1 MKRFFRY
8 IMIAVIGILACACMF
23 DDSDLKGQ
31 LDDIKDRIEKLQ
43 GRIDAMNG
51 QLTAMSYIT
60 SGNVITSVTQD
71 SDGKYVI
78 TYLDSKNAEKTVVIA
93 TMDQMINVPV
103 LGVELDAQNNLYYWT
118 VTVDGETT
126 YLMNNGEKVPVSGY
140 TPKVSVD
147 AEGYWTVN
155 GERIKDAN
163 GLPIE
168 ANDGESC
175 VFRNVE
181 INENGDLVITQGNG
195 NVITLPVQKV
205 LNLTLSA
212 SINTTVVDIAQPV
225 EIVYELTGS
234 NAEGAMVAVAEAEG
248 VEAVIDRDKKVITVT
263 FPDGFQS
270 GYIIALANDY
280 AEHTVLRPVFF
291 EKAKSDKIEI
301 RTADELVQFAADV
314 NAGTGAQLMKAML
327 MNDIDMKDV
336 AIWTPIGNGKFIG
349 SVSGGNKHV
358 STYEGAAFQ
367 GTFDGQGY
375 SIRNLKLVADLTA
388 DQTAYGLFG
397 ILDGATVKNLTIGA
411 PEGDSSELS
420 FHSANGSDVGVI
432 AGAVMSST
440 IENCVNYA
448 PMYARG
454 TGVDNVRATMGAF
467 GGFVYA
473 DEEKGGSVLKDLVNY
488 GSIKAEGD
496 ANTKNGATS
505 VMAAGIAGIT
515 NGTTTITSARNYV
528 YNCINYGEMTSSVP
542 RTSGIIA
549 AVNQYT
555 TVELCKNYGD
565 QINSNAGTRVG
576 MITATMTFGTMLK
589 DCENHGDAIM
599 TGGTGAQVGG
609 LVCLLNSNTECV
621 ISGGGNYGKIISDV
635 AASPSGY
642 KGTLVAN
649 FSKFEKVENVVA
661 GGSVG
666 TYNGGE
672 YVMETITEDNYLD
685 YIGKYSAAN
694 AEKITN
700 IIFQGEAVQTP
711 GISTAQDLVDFAA
724 AVNSGASIEKWQD
737 AQGAVVLLNDIDMK
751 DVAAW
756 TPIGNGKFI
765 GSVSGGNQH
774 ISTYEGA
781 AFTGV
786 FDGKGY
792 SIKNIKLVA
801 DLTADQTAYGLFG
814 ILDGATVRN
823 LTIGAPEGDSSELS
837 FHSANGSDVGVIAG
851 AVMSSTIENCVNYA
865 PMHARGTG
873 VDNVRATMGAFGGFV
888 YADQEKGGSVLK
900 DLVNYGSIKAEGD
913 ANTKNGATSVM
924 AAGIAGITNGATTIT
939 TARNLVHNCVN
950 YGDMTSSVPRTSGIV
965 SAVNQYTDLELCKN
979 YGDQTN
985 SNTGTRVGMITAIM
999 ADYTSLKDC
1008 ENHGDAI
1015 MTGGSGAQVGG
1026 MVCLLNSAS
1035 ASISGGG
1042 NYGNVIGDIAASQT
1056 GYKGL
1061 LVANFS
1067 KFEKVENV
1075 VAGGGIGTYNG
1086 GNYVMETVTS
1096 DNYMTYI
1103 GKYSSANA
1111 AKITNIIFNGP
1122 AEETPGISTAQ
1133 DLVDFAAAVNS
1144 GASIEKWQAKD
1155 GGVNLLA
1162 NIDLSSVENWVPI
1175 GNAKCVPGAADPKI
1189 EGFAWTGKF
1198 DGNGRKISG
1207 LKMMAAGT
1215 EDGANYGL
1223 FGVLAPGAVVQ
1234 NFIIDS
1240 SCSLEVTSS
1249 AVTAS
1254 GVVAGYV
1261 YDATVR
1267 DVTSYA
1273 SMTFKGTAGDKKF
1286 MSMALVGQVYCE
1298 KEGVV
1303 MDSCH
1308 NYGEIVAENT
1318 KNLQAGAT
1326 AYHIAGLV
1334 GFAHALKDAPVMTT
1348 ISDCSNYGNMTSA
1361 TARTSG
1367 IVAACNRNIQLSNC
1381 INHGDQLNTFPKQ
1394 GGGRLGNI
1402 TCNITAGCS
1411 MTGCIN
1417 YGDLISTTGARSGGI
1432 ASLTNTAVFEN
1443 CANYGEILTDDPN
1456 RGLFWGYNGSVHTWK
1471 NCVAG
1476 GKVGTYN
1483 NGSPVYDSYTEEEK
1497 VKYLGVFKAGVDS
1510 VLENIT
1516 YLVGTTEPGAGEGE
1530 AELSILFIG
1539 NSFTKDAVEHL
1550 PGLLKAAGL
1559 DKIQLTHMYYG
1570 GRLVSEYYAGW
1581 STSSDYKCYE
1591 CGPGATTWTET
1602 TGKTLKQV
1610 AESRSWDIITIQE
1623 HTGNAAAWT
1632 WNSTAQTN
1640 LQGLINSAKATQTGA
1655 MPKFYYIMSQA
1666 YFNMGKIGSGSQP
1679 SITWTDQAGMWDVI
1693 AAFGKNVMANVSFDG
1708 IISTGVMLQNLRTS
1722 PLDNEMNLTRDGY
1735 HMDNG
1740 ISRYGA
1746 ACTVFET
1753 LITPKYGIK
1762 LDNNSYRYAVEN
1774 TSTSA
1779 YCTPVTDANAPV
1791 ALQAARHAIAN
1802 PYEVTDMSDVKED
1815 LPGNSIGDVDYEE
1828 GSKE

>member
-8 IMIAVIGILACACMF
+8 IMIAVVGMLSCACMF
-23 DDSDLKGQ
+23 DDSELNSQ

-43 GRIDAMNG
+43 GRIDAMNS
-51 QLTAMSYIT
+51 QLTAMSHIT
-60 SGNVITSVTQD
+60 SGNVITSVKQD

-78 TYLDSKNAEKTVVIA
+78 TYLDSKNNEKTVVLA
-93 TMDQMINVPV
+93 TIDQMINVPV

-118 VTVDGETT
+118 VTVDGKTAF
-126 YLMNNGEKVPVSGY
+126 LMNEGEKVPVSGY

-155 GERIKDAN
+155 DGRINDAN
-163 GLPIE
+163 GLPIQ

-175 VFRNVE
+175 IFKTIE
-181 INENGDLVITQGNG
+181 KNENGDLVITQGNG
-195 NVITLPVQKV
+195 SVITLPVQKV
-205 LNLTLSA
+205 LNLTLSTL
-212 SINTTVVDIAQPV
+212 INTTVVDIAQPLEV
-225 EIVYELTGS
+225 AYDVTGA

-248 VEAVIDRDKKVITVT
+248 VNAAIDREKKVITVT
-263 FPDGFQS
+263 FPEGFES
-270 GYIIALANDY
+270 GYMIALANDF

-314 NAGTGAQLMKAML
+314 NAGTGAQLMKVIL
-327 MNDIDMKDV
+327 MNDIDMKDITAWAPIGNGVFNGTTSGNTQHSSSYEGAAFQGTFDGQGHSIKNLKMV
-336 AIWTPIGNGKFIG
+336 ADLESEGSVFGLFGILDGATVKNLTMGAPEGDVSELTISAAGTTDVGVVAGACIGSCIENCVSYVPMHMKGNSVDNKRTTMAAFAGFMYTGVEENSVSFLKDLVNYGSIKVEPGANTKNGATSVHGAGIAGLSNRHTESTFINTIQNCANYGEMTSAVPRTSGILAAANQYTVLESCKNYGNQTNSANGTRVGMITCILGTQSHMIDCSNYGDAIMTGESAQVGGLVCLLNDANVEVTGGGNYGKIISDIAAPQTGQKGTLVANFSKFAKVDNVVAGGSVGTYNGGEYVMETITEDNYMDYIGKYSATNAEKITNIIFQAEGVKTPGISTAQDLVDFAAAVNSGASIEQWQDAQGAVVLLNDIDMKDVTAWTPIGNGKFIG

-358 STYEGAAFQ
+358 STYEGAAFT
-367 GTFDGQGY
+367 GVFDGKGY
-375 SIRNLKLVADLTA
+375 SIKNIKLVADLTA

-432 AGAVMSST
+432 AGAVLSST

-448 PMYARG
+448 PMHARG

-488 GSIKAEGD
+488 GSVKAEGG

-528 YNCINYGEMTSSVP
+528 YNCVNHGDITSSVP
-542 RTSGIIA
+542 RTA
-549 AVNQYT
+549 
-555 TVELCKNYGD
+555 
-565 QINSNAGTRVG
+565 
-576 MITATMTFGTMLK
+576 
-589 DCENHGDAIM
+589 
-599 TGGTGAQVGG
+599 
-609 LVCLLNSNTECV
+609 
-621 ISGGGNYGKIISDV
+621 
-635 AASPSGY
+635 
-642 KGTLVAN
+642 
-649 FSKFEKVENVVA
+649 
-661 GGSVG
+661 
-666 TYNGGE
+666 
-672 YVMETITEDNYLD
+672 
-685 YIGKYSAAN
+685 
-694 AEKITN
+694 
-700 IIFQGEAVQTP
+700 
-711 GISTAQDLVDFAA
+711 
-724 AVNSGASIEKWQD
+724 
-737 AQGAVVLLNDIDMK
+737 
-751 DVAAW
+751 
-756 TPIGNGKFI
+756 
-765 GSVSGGNQH
+765 
-774 ISTYEGA
+774 
-781 AFTGV
+781 
-786 FDGKGY
+786 
-792 SIKNIKLVA
+792 
-801 DLTADQTAYGLFG
+801 
-814 ILDGATVRN
+814 
-823 LTIGAPEGDSSELS
+823 
-837 FHSANGSDVGVIAG
+837 
-851 AVMSSTIENCVNYA
+851 
-865 PMHARGTG
+865 
-873 VDNVRATMGAFGGFV
+873 
-888 YADQEKGGSVLK
+888 
-900 DLVNYGSIKAEGD
+900 
-913 ANTKNGATSVM
+913 
-924 AAGIAGITNGATTIT
+924 
-939 TARNLVHNCVN
+939 
-950 YGDMTSSVPRTSGIV
+950 GIV

-999 ADYTSLKDC
+999 ATYTSLKDC

-1026 MVCLLNSAS
+1026 LVCLLNHESC
-1035 ASISGGG
+1035 SITGGG
-1042 NYGNVIGDIAASQT
+1042 NYGNIIGDIAAPQT

-1067 KFEKVENV
+1067 KFSKVDNV

-1096 DNYMTYI
+1096 DNYMTYV
-1103 GKYSSANA
+1103 GRYSTANA
-1111 AKITNIIFNGP
+1111 AKITNITFNGP
-1122 AEETPGISTAQ
+1122 AEEAPGIRTAQ
-1133 DLVDFAAAVNS
+1133 DLLDFASAVNS
-1144 GASIEKWQAKD
+1144 GMLIDRWQDKN

-1162 NIDLSSVENWVPI
+1162 DIDLSSVENWVPI
-1175 GNAKCVPGAADPKI
+1175 GNAVCMPGAADPVI
-1189 EGFAWTGKF
+1189 TGNAWTGVF
-1198 DGNGRKISG
+1198 DGNGRKITG
-1207 LKMMAAGT
+1207 LKMVSAGT

-1234 NFIIDS
+1234 NLIIDS

-1273 SMTFKGTAGDKKF
+1273 RMTFKGAAGDKKF

-1318 KNLQAGAT
+1318 VNLQAGAT

-1348 ISDCSNYGNMTSA
+1348 ISDCSNYGNITSA
-1361 TARTSG
+1361 AARTSG
-1367 IVAACNRNIQLSNC
+1367 IVAACNRNVQLSNC
-1381 INHGDQLNTFPKQ
+1381 VNHGDQFNTFPKQ

-1411 MTGCIN
+1411 MTGCVN
-1417 YGDLISTTGARSGGI
+1417 YGDLVSTTGARSGGI

-1443 CANYGEILTDDPN
+1443 CANYGEIISDDAN
-1456 RGLFWGYNGSVHTWK
+1456 RGLFWGYNGSTATWK
-1471 NCVAG
+1471 NCTAG

-1483 NGSPVYDSYTEEEK
+1483 GGSYVYDSYTEAEK
-1497 VKYLGVFKAGVDS
+1497 AKYLGVQKAGVDN
-1510 VLENIT
+1510 VVENLN
-1516 YLVGTTEPGAGEGE
+1516 YLIGTTNPGAGEGE

-1559 DKIQLTHMYYG
+1559 DKVQLTHMYYG
-1570 GRLVSEYYAGW
+1570 GRLVSQYYAGW

-1632 WNSTAQTN
+1632 WNSTAQSN
-1640 LQGLINSAKATQTGA
+1640 LQGLVNSAKATQTGA

-1666 YFNMGKIGSGSQP
+1666 YFNMGKIGTGSQP
-1679 SITWTDQAGMWDVI
+1679 SMTWTDQAGMWDVI
-1693 AAFGKNVMANVSFDG
+1693 SAFGKKVMENVSFDG

-1722 PLDNEMNLTRDGY
+1722 PLDNDMNLTRDGY

-1762 LDNNSYRYAVEN
+1762 LDGNSYRYAVEN
-1774 TSTSA
+1774 TSSDA
-1779 YCTPVTDANAPV
+1779 YCTPVTDANAPI
-1791 ALQAARHAIAN
+1791 ALKAARYAIEN

>member
-1 MKRFFRY
+1 
-8 IMIAVIGILACACMF
+8 MIAVVGMLSCACMF
-23 DDSDLKGQ
+23 DDSELNSQ

-43 GRIDAMNG
+43 GRIDAMNS
-51 QLTAMSYIT
+51 QLTAMSHIT
-60 SGNVITSVTQD
+60 SGNVITSVKQD

-78 TYLDSKNAEKTVVIA
+78 TYLDSKNNEKTVVLA
-93 TMDQMINVPV
+93 TIDQMINVPV

-118 VTVDGETT
+118 VTVDGKTAF
-126 YLMNNGEKVPVSGY
+126 LMNEGEKVPVSGY

-155 GERIKDAN
+155 DGRINDAN
-163 GLPIE
+163 GLPIQ

-175 VFRNVE
+175 IFKTIE
-181 INENGDLVITQGNG
+181 KNENGDLVITQGNG
-195 NVITLPVQKV
+195 SVITLPVQKV
-205 LNLTLSA
+205 LNLTLSTL
-212 SINTTVVDIAQPV
+212 INTTVVDIAQPLEV
-225 EIVYELTGS
+225 AYDVTGA

-248 VEAVIDRDKKVITVT
+248 VNAAIDREKKVITVT
-263 FPDGFQS
+263 FPEGFES
-270 GYIIALANDY
+270 GYMIALANDF

-314 NAGTGAQLMKAML
+314 NAGTGAQLMKVIL
-327 MNDIDMKDV
+327 MNDIDMKDITAWAPIGNGVFNGTTSGNTQHSSSYEGAAFQGTFDGQGHSIKNLKMV
-336 AIWTPIGNGKFIG
+336 ADLESEGSVFGLFGILDGATVKNLTMGAPEGDVSELTISAAGTTDVGVVAGACIGSCIENCVSYVPMHMKGNSVDNKRTTMAAFAGFMYTGVEENSVSFLKDLVNYGSIKVEPGANTKNGATSVHGAGIAGLSNRHTESTFINTIQNCANYGEMTSAVPRTSGILAAANQYTVLESCKNYGNQTNSANGTRVGMITCILGTQSHMIDCSNYGDAIMTGESAQVGGLVCLLNDANVEVTGGGNYGKIISDIAAPQTGQKGTLVANFSKFAKVDNVVAGGSVGTYNGGEYVMETITEDNYMDYIGKYSATNAEKITNIIFQAEGVKTPGISTAQDLVDFAAAVNSGASIEQWQDAQGAVVLLNDIDMKDVTAWTPIGNGKFIG

-358 STYEGAAFQ
+358 STYEGAAFT
-367 GTFDGQGY
+367 GVFDGKGY
-375 SIRNLKLVADLTA
+375 SIKNIKLVADLTA

-432 AGAVMSST
+432 AGAVLSST

-448 PMYARG
+448 PMHARG

-488 GSIKAEGD
+488 GSVKAEGG

-528 YNCINYGEMTSSVP
+528 YNCVNHGDITSSVP
-542 RTSGIIA
+542 RTA
-549 AVNQYT
+549 
-555 TVELCKNYGD
+555 
-565 QINSNAGTRVG
+565 
-576 MITATMTFGTMLK
+576 
-589 DCENHGDAIM
+589 
-599 TGGTGAQVGG
+599 
-609 LVCLLNSNTECV
+609 
-621 ISGGGNYGKIISDV
+621 
-635 AASPSGY
+635 
-642 KGTLVAN
+642 
-649 FSKFEKVENVVA
+649 
-661 GGSVG
+661 
-666 TYNGGE
+666 
-672 YVMETITEDNYLD
+672 
-685 YIGKYSAAN
+685 
-694 AEKITN
+694 
-700 IIFQGEAVQTP
+700 
-711 GISTAQDLVDFAA
+711 
-724 AVNSGASIEKWQD
+724 
-737 AQGAVVLLNDIDMK
+737 
-751 DVAAW
+751 
-756 TPIGNGKFI
+756 
-765 GSVSGGNQH
+765 
-774 ISTYEGA
+774 
-781 AFTGV
+781 
-786 FDGKGY
+786 
-792 SIKNIKLVA
+792 
-801 DLTADQTAYGLFG
+801 
-814 ILDGATVRN
+814 
-823 LTIGAPEGDSSELS
+823 
-837 FHSANGSDVGVIAG
+837 
-851 AVMSSTIENCVNYA
+851 
-865 PMHARGTG
+865 
-873 VDNVRATMGAFGGFV
+873 
-888 YADQEKGGSVLK
+888 
-900 DLVNYGSIKAEGD
+900 
-913 ANTKNGATSVM
+913 
-924 AAGIAGITNGATTIT
+924 
-939 TARNLVHNCVN
+939 
-950 YGDMTSSVPRTSGIV
+950 GIV

-999 ADYTSLKDC
+999 ATYTSLKDC

-1026 MVCLLNSAS
+1026 LVCLLNHESC
-1035 ASISGGG
+1035 SITGGG
-1042 NYGNVIGDIAASQT
+1042 NYGNIIGDIAAPQT

-1067 KFEKVENV
+1067 KFSKVDNV

-1096 DNYMTYI
+1096 DNYMTYV
-1103 GKYSSANA
+1103 GRYSTANA
-1111 AKITNIIFNGP
+1111 AKITNITFNGP
-1122 AEETPGISTAQ
+1122 AEEAPGIRTAQ
-1133 DLVDFAAAVNS
+1133 DLLDFASAVNS
-1144 GASIEKWQAKD
+1144 GMLIDRWQDKN

-1162 NIDLSSVENWVPI
+1162 DIDLSSVENWVPI
-1175 GNAKCVPGAADPKI
+1175 GNAVCMPGAADPVI
-1189 EGFAWTGKF
+1189 TGNAWTGVF
-1198 DGNGRKISG
+1198 DGNGRKITG
-1207 LKMMAAGT
+1207 LKMVSAGT

-1234 NFIIDS
+1234 NLIIDS

-1273 SMTFKGTAGDKKF
+1273 RMTFKGAAGDKKF

-1318 KNLQAGAT
+1318 VNLQAGAT

-1348 ISDCSNYGNMTSA
+1348 ISDCSNYGNITSA
-1361 TARTSG
+1361 AARTSG
-1367 IVAACNRNIQLSNC
+1367 IVAACNRNVQLSNC
-1381 INHGDQLNTFPKQ
+1381 VNHGDQFNTFPKQ

-1411 MTGCIN
+1411 MTGCVN
-1417 YGDLISTTGARSGGI
+1417 YGDLVSTTGARSGGI

-1443 CANYGEILTDDPN
+1443 CANYGEIISDDAN
-1456 RGLFWGYNGSVHTWK
+1456 RGLFWGYNGSTATWK
-1471 NCVAG
+1471 NCTAG

-1483 NGSPVYDSYTEEEK
+1483 GGSYVYDSYTEAEK
-1497 VKYLGVFKAGVDS
+1497 AKYLGVQKAGVDN
-1510 VLENIT
+1510 VVENLN
-1516 YLVGTTEPGAGEGE
+1516 YLIGTTNPGAGEGE

-1559 DKIQLTHMYYG
+1559 DKVQLTHMYYG
-1570 GRLVSEYYAGW
+1570 GRLVSQYYAGW

-1632 WNSTAQTN
+1632 WNSTAQSN
-1640 LQGLINSAKATQTGA
+1640 LQGLVNSAKATQTGA

-1666 YFNMGKIGSGSQP
+1666 YFNMGKIGTGSQP
-1679 SITWTDQAGMWDVI
+1679 SMTWTDQAGMWDVI
-1693 AAFGKNVMANVSFDG
+1693 SAFGKKVMENVSFDG

-1722 PLDNEMNLTRDGY
+1722 PLDNDMNLTRDGY

-1762 LDNNSYRYAVEN
+1762 LDGNSYRYAVEN
-1774 TSTSA
+1774 TSSDA
-1779 YCTPVTDANAPV
+1779 YCTPVTDANAPI
-1791 ALQAARHAIAN
+1791 ALKAARYAIEN

>member
-888 YADQEKGGSVLK
+888 YADEEKGGSVLK

>member
-1 MKRFFRY
+1 M
-8 IMIAVIGILACACMF
+8 IMVIGMLACACMY
-23 DDSDLKGQ
+23 DDLQLKDQ
-31 LDDIKDRIEKLQ
+31 LGDIKDRIEKLQ
-43 GRIDAMNG
+43 GKIDAMNE

-60 SGNVITSVTQD
+60 SGNVITSVAQD

-78 TYLDSKNAEKTVVIA
+78 TYLDSKNQEKTVVLA

-103 LGVELDAQNNLYYWT
+103 LGVELDTENNLYYWT
-118 VTVDGETT
+118 LTVDGKTSF
-126 YLMNNGEKVPVSGY
+126 LMNNGEKVPVSGY
-140 TPKVSVD
+140 TPVVSVD

-155 GERIKDAN
+155 GERVNDAN
-163 GLPIE
+163 GLPIQ

-175 VFRNVE
+175 VFKSVE
-181 INENGDLVITQGNG
+181 INEDGNLVITQGNG
-195 NVITLPVQKV
+195 TVITLPVQNT

-212 SINTTVVDIAQPV
+212 LINTTVVDLTKPM
-225 EIVYELTGS
+225 EITYDVTGT

-248 VEAVIDRDKKVITVT
+248 LAAVIDREKKIITVT
-263 FPDGFQS
+263 FPEEFKNGHM
-270 GYIIALANDY
+270 IALANDY

-336 AIWTPIGNGKFIG
+336 KTWTPIGNGKFIG
-349 SVSGGNKHV
+349 SVLGGNKHV
-358 STYEGAAFQ
+358 STYEGAAFM
-367 GTFDGQGY
+367 GSFDGQGH
-375 SIRNLKLVADLTA
+375 SIKNIKLVADLTA

-448 PMYARG
+448 PMHARG

-488 GSIKAEGD
+488 GTITAEGD
-496 ANTKNGATS
+496 KNTKNGATS
-505 VMAAGIAGIT
+505 VMTAGIAGIT
-515 NGTTTITSARNYV
+515 NGTTTISTARNNV
-528 YNCINYGEMTSSVP
+528 YNCVNYGDMTSSVP

-555 TVELCKNYGD
+555 IVELCKNYGD

-609 LVCLLNSNTECV
+609 LVCLLNSNDECV

-635 AASPSGY
+635 AAAPSGY

-649 FSKFEKVENVVA
+649 FSKFAKVENVVA
-661 GGSVG
+661 GGGVG

-672 YVMETITEDNYLD
+672 YVMETITEDNYMD

-694 AEKITN
+694 ADKITN
-700 IIFQGEAVQTP
+700 IIFKGEDVKVP
-711 GISTAQDLVDFAA
+711 GIA
-724 AVNSGASIEKWQD
+724 
-737 AQGAVVLLNDIDMK
+737 
-751 DVAAW
+751 
-756 TPIGNGKFI
+756 
-765 GSVSGGNQH
+765 
-774 ISTYEGA
+774 
-781 AFTGV
+781 
-786 FDGKGY
+786 
-792 SIKNIKLVA
+792 
-801 DLTADQTAYGLFG
+801 
-814 ILDGATVRN
+814 
-823 LTIGAPEGDSSELS
+823 
-837 FHSANGSDVGVIAG
+837 
-851 AVMSSTIENCVNYA
+851 
-865 PMHARGTG
+865 
-873 VDNVRATMGAFGGFV
+873 
-888 YADQEKGGSVLK
+888 
-900 DLVNYGSIKAEGD
+900 
-913 ANTKNGATSVM
+913 
-924 AAGIAGITNGATTIT
+924 
-939 TARNLVHNCVN
+939 
-950 YGDMTSSVPRTSGIV
+950 
-965 SAVNQYTDLELCKN
+965 
-979 YGDQTN
+979 
-985 SNTGTRVGMITAIM
+985 
-999 ADYTSLKDC
+999 
-1008 ENHGDAI
+1008 
-1015 MTGGSGAQVGG
+1015 
-1026 MVCLLNSAS
+1026 
-1035 ASISGGG
+1035 
-1042 NYGNVIGDIAASQT
+1042 
-1056 GYKGL
+1056 
-1061 LVANFS
+1061 
-1067 KFEKVENV
+1067 
-1075 VAGGGIGTYNG
+1075 
-1086 GNYVMETVTS
+1086 
-1096 DNYMTYI
+1096 
-1103 GKYSSANA
+1103 
-1111 AKITNIIFNGP
+1111 
-1122 AEETPGISTAQ
+1122 TAQ

-1162 NIDLSSVENWVPI
+1162 NIDMSSIENWVPI
-1175 GNAKCVPGAADPKI
+1175 GNAKCVAGGVDPVI
-1189 EGFAWTGKF
+1189 EGNAWTGKF

-1207 LKMMAAGT
+1207 LKMVAAGT

-1223 FGVLAPGAVVQ
+1223 FGVLAPGALVQ

-1249 AVTAS
+1249 AVTAN
-1254 GVVAGYV
+1254 GVLAGYV

-1273 SMTFKGTAGDKKF
+1273 PMTFKGTAGDKKF

-1303 MDSCH
+1303 MDGCH
-1308 NYGEIVAENT
+1308 NYGEIVAENE

-1334 GFAHALKDAPVMTT
+1334 GFAHALSGAPVMTT

-1367 IVAACNRNIQLSNC
+1367 IVAACNRNVQLSNC
-1381 INHGDQLNTFPKQ
+1381 VNHGDQFNTFPKQ

-1443 CANYGEILTDDPN
+1443 CANYGEILTDDAN

-1559 DKIQLTHMYYG
+1559 DKVQLTHMYYG

-1632 WNSTAQTN
+1632 WNSTAQAN
-1640 LQGLINSAKATQTGA
+1640 LQGMINSAKATQTGA

-1666 YFNMGKIGSGSQP
+1666 YFNMGKIGSGSQS

-1693 AAFGKNVMANVSFDG
+1693 AAFGKNVMDNVSFDG

-1753 LITPKYGIK
+1753 LITPKFNVT
-1762 LDNNSYRYAVEN
+1762 LDGNSYRYAVEN

-1779 YCTPVTDANAPV
+1779 YSTPVTDANAPV
-1791 ALQAARHAIAN
+1791 ALKAARYAIAN

-1815 LPGNSIGDVDYEE
+1815 LPGNSIGDVDFEE

>member
-8 IMIAVIGILACACMF
+8 IMIAVVGILACACMF
-23 DDSDLKGQ
+23 DDSELKGQ

-43 GRIDAMNG
+43 DRIDAMNG

-78 TYLDSKNAEKTVVIA
+78 TYLDSKNAEKTVVLA

-103 LGVELDAQNNLYYWT
+103 LGVQLDAQNNLYYWT
-118 VTVDGETT
+118 VTVDGKTSF
-126 YLMNNGEKVPVSGY
+126 LMNNGEKVPVSGY
-140 TPKVSVD
+140 TPEVSVD

-155 GERIKDAN
+155 GDRIKGAD

-175 VFRNVE
+175 VFKSVE

-195 NVITLPVQKV
+195 SVITLPVQKV

-212 SINTTVVDIAQPV
+212 SINTTVVDVAQPV
-225 EIVYELTGS
+225 EIAYGVTGT
-234 NAEGAMVAVAEAEG
+234 NAEGAIVAVAEAEG
-248 VEAVIDRDKKVITVT
+248 VTAVIDREKKVITVT
-263 FPDGFQS
+263 FPEGFQS
-270 GYIIALANDY
+270 GYIIALANDF

-291 EKAKSDKIEI
+291 DKAKNDKIEI
-301 RTADELVQFAADV
+301 RTAEDLVLFAANV
-314 NAGTGAQLMKAML
+314 NAGTGAQLMKVTLA
-327 MNDIDMKDV
+327 NDIDMKDV
-336 AIWTPIGNGKFIG
+336 ADWTPIGNGVFNGTTSGSTNHASSYEGAAFQGTFDGQGCSIRNLKMVADLKGEGCVFGLFGILDGATVKNLTIGAADGDASELTISASGTADVGVVAGACIGSVIENCISYVPMHMKGNSVDNKRTTIAAFAGFMYTGVEETEVSVLKDLVNYGSVTVEPGANTKNGATSVHGAGIAGLSNRHTESTFINTIRNCVNYGEMTSAVPRTSGILAAANQYTVIESCNNYGNQTNSASGTRVGMITCILGTQSHMRDCSNYGDAIMTGANAQVGGLVCLLNDANVEVTGGGNYGRIISDIAAAPAGYKGTLVANFSKFAKVDNVVAGGGVGTYNGGEYVMETITEDNYMDYIGKYSAANAEKITNIIFKGEDASVPGIATAQDLIDFAAAVNSGASIDKWQDDKGAVVLLNDIDMKNVAAWTPIGNGKFIG

-358 STYEGAAFQ
+358 STYEGAAFT
-367 GTFDGQGY
+367 GVFDGKGY
-375 SIRNLKLVADLTA
+375 SIRNLKLVADLNA

-420 FHSANGSDVGVI
+420 FHSANGSDAGVI

-496 ANTKNGATS
+496 KNTKNGATS

-515 NGTTTITSARNYV
+515 NGTTN
-528 YNCINYGEMTSSVP
+528 
-542 RTSGIIA
+542 
-549 AVNQYT
+549 
-555 TVELCKNYGD
+555 
-565 QINSNAGTRVG
+565 
-576 MITATMTFGTMLK
+576 
-589 DCENHGDAIM
+589 
-599 TGGTGAQVGG
+599 
-609 LVCLLNSNTECV
+609 
-621 ISGGGNYGKIISDV
+621 
-635 AASPSGY
+635 
-642 KGTLVAN
+642 
-649 FSKFEKVENVVA
+649 
-661 GGSVG
+661 
-666 TYNGGE
+666 
-672 YVMETITEDNYLD
+672 
-685 YIGKYSAAN
+685 
-694 AEKITN
+694 
-700 IIFQGEAVQTP
+700 
-711 GISTAQDLVDFAA
+711 
-724 AVNSGASIEKWQD
+724 
-737 AQGAVVLLNDIDMK
+737 
-751 DVAAW
+751 
-756 TPIGNGKFI
+756 
-765 GSVSGGNQH
+765 
-774 ISTYEGA
+774 
-781 AFTGV
+781 
-786 FDGKGY
+786 
-792 SIKNIKLVA
+792 
-801 DLTADQTAYGLFG
+801 
-814 ILDGATVRN
+814 
-823 LTIGAPEGDSSELS
+823 
-837 FHSANGSDVGVIAG
+837 
-851 AVMSSTIENCVNYA
+851 
-865 PMHARGTG
+865 
-873 VDNVRATMGAFGGFV
+873 
-888 YADQEKGGSVLK
+888 
-900 DLVNYGSIKAEGD
+900 
-913 ANTKNGATSVM
+913 
-924 AAGIAGITNGATTIT
+924 IT
-939 TARNLVHNCVN
+939 TARNLVYNCVN
-950 YGDMTSSVPRTSGIV
+950 YGEMTSSVPRTSGIV

-979 YGDQTN
+979 YGNQTN
-985 SNTGTRVGMITAIM
+985 SNAGTRVGMITAIM
-999 ADYTSLKDC
+999 ANYTSLKDC

-1026 MVCLLNSAS
+1026 LVCLLNHAS
-1035 ASISGGG
+1035 CSVTGGG
-1042 NYGNVIGDIAASQT
+1042 NYGKVISDVASPQT

-1061 LVANFS
+1061 LIANFS
-1067 KFEKVENV
+1067 KFGKVENV
-1075 VAGGGIGTYNG
+1075 VAGGGLGTYNG
-1086 GNYVMETVTS
+1086 GNYVMEAITS

-1103 GKYSSANA
+1103 GKYSDAS
-1111 AKITNIIFNGP
+1111 KITNIIFNGP

-1162 NIDLSSVENWVPI
+1162 NIDLSSVENWIPI
-1175 GNAKCVPGAADPKI
+1175 GNAICVPGAADPVIK
-1189 EGFAWTGKF
+1189 GNAWTGKF

-1207 LKMMAAGT
+1207 LKMVASAT

-1223 FGVLAPGAVVQ
+1223 FGVLAPGALVQ

-1240 SCSLEVTSS
+1240 SCSLEVSSS
-1249 AVTAS
+1249 AVTAN

-1273 SMTFKGTAGDKKF
+1273 SMTFKGAAGDKKF

-1334 GFAHALKDAPVMTT
+1334 GFAHALKDATVMTT

-1367 IVAACNRNIQLSNC
+1367 IVAACNRNVQLSNC
-1381 INHGDQLNTFPKQ
+1381 INHGDQFNTFPKQ

-1443 CANYGEILTDDPN
+1443 CANYGEILTDDEN

-1471 NCVAG
+1471 NSVAG

-1483 NGSPVYDSYTEEEK
+1483 NGSPVYDTYSEEEK

-1516 YLVGTTEPGAGEGE
+1516 YLVGTTDPGAGDGD

-1550 PGLLKAAGL
+1550 PGLLRAAGL
-1559 DKIQLTHMYYG
+1559 DKVQLTHMYYG

-1591 CGPGATTWTET
+1591 CGPGAASWTET

-1640 LQGLINSAKATQTGA
+1640 LQGMINSAKATQTGT

-1679 SITWTDQAGMWDVI
+1679 SVTWTDQAGMWEVI
-1693 AAFGKNVMANVSFDG
+1693 ASFGKNVMANVSFDG

-1722 PLDNEMNLTRDGY
+1722 PLDNDMNLTRDGY

-1762 LDNNSYRYAVEN
+1762 LDDNSYRYAVEN

-1791 ALQAARHAIAN
+1791 ALQAARYAIAN

>member
-1 MKRFFRY
+1 
-8 IMIAVIGILACACMF
+8 MIAVIGILACACMF

-248 VEAVIDRDKKVITVT
+248 VEAVIDREKKVITVT

-448 PMYARG
+448 PMHARG

-467 GGFVYA
+467 AGFVYA

-549 AVNQYT
+549 AVNQFT

-672 YVMETITEDNYLD
+672 YVMETITEDNYMD
-685 YIGKYSAAN
+685 YIGKYSSAN

-711 GISTAQDLVDFAA
+711 GIRTAQDLVDFAA

-737 AQGAVVLLNDIDMK
+737 AQGTVVLLNDIDMK

-756 TPIGNGKFI
+756 TPIGNGKFV
-765 GSVSGGNQH
+765 GSVSGGNKH
-774 ISTYEGA
+774 TSTYEGA

-823 LTIGAPEGDSSELS
+823 LTVGAPEGDSSELS

-985 SNTGTRVGMITAIM
+985 SNAGTRVGMITAIM
-999 ADYTSLKDC
+999 ANYTSLKDC

-1056 GYKGL
+1056 SYKGL

-1122 AEETPGISTAQ
+1122 AEEVPGIATAQ
-1133 DLVDFAAAVNS
+1133 DLLDFAAAVNS

-1175 GNAKCVPGAADPKI
+1175 GNAICVPGAADPVIK
-1189 EGFAWTGKF
+1189 GNAWTGVF

-1207 LKMMAAGT
+1207 LKMVSAGT

-1443 CANYGEILTDDPN
+1443 CANYGEILTDDAN

-1483 NGSPVYDSYTEEEK
+1483 SGSPVYDTYTEEDK
-1497 VKYLGVFKAGVDS
+1497 AKYLGVFKAGVDS

-1640 LQGLINSAKATQTGA
+1640 LQGMINSAKATQTGA

-1722 PLDNEMNLTRDGY
+1722 PLDNDMNLTRDGY

-1762 LDNNSYRYAVEN
+1762 LDDNSYRYAVEN

>member
-8 IMIAVIGILACACMF
+8 IMIMVIGMLACACMF
-23 DDSDLKGQ
+23 DDLGLKEQ
-31 LDDIKDRIEKLQ
+31 LGDIKDRIEKLQ
-43 GRIDAMNG
+43 GRIDAMNS
-51 QLTAMSYIT
+51 QLTSMSYIM
-60 SGNVITSVTQD
+60 SGNVITSVKQD

-78 TYLDSKNAEKTVVIA
+78 TYLDSKNNEKTVVLA

-103 LGVELDAQNNLYYWT
+103 LGVELDSENNLYYWT
-118 VTVDGETT
+118 VTVDGETAF
-126 YLMNNGEKVPVSGY
+126 LMNNGDKVPVSGY
-140 TPKVSVD
+140 TPVVSVD
-147 AEGYWTVN
+147 AEGYWTIN
-155 GERIKDAN
+155 GERINDAN
-163 GLPIE
+163 GRPIQ

-175 VFRNVE
+175 IFRSVKV
-181 INENGDLVITQGNG
+181 NEKGDLEIVQGNG
-195 NVITLPVQKV
+195 SVITLPVQNV

-212 SINTTVVDIAQPV
+212 LINTTVVDITKSV
-225 EIVYELTGS
+225 EVTYGVTGS
-234 NAEGAMVAVAEAEG
+234 NADAAMVAVAEAKG
-248 VEAVIDRDKKVITVT
+248 LTAVIDRQKKAVTVT
-263 FPDGFQS
+263 FPAEFQS
-270 GYIIALANDY
+270 GYLIVMANDF
-280 AEHTVLRPVFF
+280 AGHTVLRPVFF
-291 EKAKSDKIEI
+291 TKAKSDKVEI

-314 NAGTGAQLMKAML
+314 NSMSGAESMKVFL

-336 AIWTPIGNGKFIG
+336 ASWTPIGNGKFSG
-349 SVSGGNKHV
+349 SVSGGNQHV
-358 STYEGAAFQ
+358 STYEGAAFM
-367 GTFDGQGY
+367 GVFDGQGN

-397 ILDGATVKNLTIGA
+397 ILDGATVRNLTIGA
-411 PEGDSSELS
+411 PEGDSGELS
-420 FHSANGSDVGVI
+420 FHSENGSDVGVI

-440 IENCVNYA
+440 IENCVNYV
-448 PMYARG
+448 PMHARG
-454 TGVDNVRATMGAF
+454 TGKDNVRATMGAF
-467 GGFVYA
+467 AGFVYA

-488 GSIKAEGD
+488 GSIKADGD
-496 ANTKNGATS
+496 KNTKNGATS

-515 NGTTTITSARNYV
+515 NGTTNITTARNLV
-528 YNCINYGEMTSSVP
+528 YNCVNYGDMTSSVP

-555 TVELCKNYGD
+555 TVELCKNYGN

-576 MITATMTFGTMLK
+576 MITATMTFGTLLK

-621 ISGGGNYGKIISDV
+621 ISGGGNYGRIISDV

-661 GGSVG
+661 GGGVG
-666 TYNGGE
+666 KYNGGE
-672 YVMETITEDNYLD
+672 YVMETLTEDNYMD

-700 IIFQGEAVQTP
+700 IIFQGEDVPVP
-711 GISTAQDLVDFAA
+711 GIATAQDLVDFAA

-737 AQGAVVLLNDIDMK
+737 AQGDVVLLNDIDMK
-751 DVAAW
+751 DVTSW
-756 TPIGNGKFI
+756 TPVGNGKFI

-774 ISTYEGA
+774 VSAYEGA

-792 SIKNIKLVA
+792 SIRNLKLVA

-823 LTIGAPEGDSSELS
+823 LTIGATEGDSSELS

-873 VDNVRATMGAFGGFV
+873 VDNVRATMGAFGGFI

-900 DLVNYGSIKAEGD
+900 DLVNYGSIKAEGGN
-913 ANTKNGATSVM
+913 NTKNGATSVM
-924 AAGIAGITNGATTIT
+924 AAGIAGITNGTTNIT
-939 TARNLVHNCVN
+939 TARNLVYNCVN

-979 YGDQTN
+979 YGNQTN
-985 SNTGTRVGMITAIM
+985 SNAGTRVGMITAIM
-999 ADYTSLKDC
+999 ANYTSLKDC

-1026 MVCLLNSAS
+1026 LVCLLNHATCSVT
-1035 ASISGGG
+1035 GGG
-1042 NYGNVIGDIAASQT
+1042 NYGDVISDVASPQT
-1056 GYKGL
+1056 GYKGTL
-1061 LVANFS
+1061 IANFS

-1075 VAGGGIGTYNG
+1075 VAGGGLGTYNG
-1086 GNYVMETVTS
+1086 GNYVMEAITS

-1103 GKYSSANA
+1103 GKYSSAS
-1111 AKITNIIFNGP
+1111 KITNIIFNGP
-1122 AEETPGISTAQ
+1122 AEATPGISTAQ
-1133 DLVDFAAAVNS
+1133 DLVEFAAAVNS

-1162 NIDLSSVENWVPI
+1162 NIDMSSVENWVPI
-1175 GNAKCVPGAADPKI
+1175 GNAICVPGAADASI
-1189 EGFAWTGKF
+1189 VGNAWTGKF

-1207 LKMMAAGT
+1207 LKMVAAGS
-1215 EDGANYGL
+1215 ENGANYGL
-1223 FGVLAPGAVVQ
+1223 FGVLAPGALVQ

-1249 AVTAS
+1249 SVTAN

-1298 KEGVV
+1298 NEGVV

-1318 KNLQAGAT
+1318 ENLQSGAT
-1326 AYHIAGLV
+1326 AYHIASLV
-1334 GFAHALKDAPVMTT
+1334 GFAHALKNATAMTT
-1348 ISDCSNYGNMTSA
+1348 ISDCSNYGDMTSA

-1367 IVAACNRNIQLSNC
+1367 IVAACNRNVQLSNC
-1381 INHGDQLNTFPKQ
+1381 VNHGDQFNTFPKQ

-1411 MTGCIN
+1411 MTGCVN

-1443 CANYGEILTDDPN
+1443 CANYGEILTDDTN
-1456 RGLFWGYNGSVHTWK
+1456 RGLFWGYNSSAHSWK
-1471 NCVAG
+1471 NCTAG

-1483 NGSPVYDSYTEEEK
+1483 NGSPVYDSYAEAEK
-1497 VKYLGVFKAGVDS
+1497 VKYLGVFKDGVDS

-1516 YLVGTTEPGAGEGE
+1516 YLVGTTDPGAGEGD

-1559 DKIQLTHMYYG
+1559 DKVQLTHMYYG

-1632 WNSTAQTN
+1632 WNSTAQAN
-1640 LQGLINSAKATQTGA
+1640 LQGMINSAKATQTGA

-1679 SITWTDQAGMWDVI
+1679 SVTWTDQAGMWDVI
-1693 AAFGKNVMANVSFDG
+1693 SAFGKKVMENVSFDG

-1722 PLDNEMNLTRDGY
+1722 PLDNDMNLTRDGY

-1753 LITPKYGIK
+1753 LITPKFNVT
-1762 LDNNSYRYAVEN
+1762 LDGNSYRYAVEN
-1774 TSTSA
+1774 TSDSA

-1791 ALQAARHAIAN
+1791 AIQAARYAIAN

-1815 LPGNSIGDVDYEE
+1815 LPGNSIGDVDFEE

>member
-1 MKRFFRY
+1 M
-8 IMIAVIGILACACMF
+8 IMVIGMLACACMF
-23 DDSDLKGQ
+23 DDLELKEQ
-31 LDDIKDRIEKLQ
+31 LGDIKDRIEKLQ
-43 GRIDAMNG
+43 GRIDAMNE
-51 QLTAMSYIT
+51 QLAAMSYIT

-78 TYLDSKNAEKTVVIA
+78 TYLDSKNQEKTVVLA

-103 LGVELDAQNNLYYWT
+103 LGVELDPENNLYYWT
-118 VTVDGETT
+118 VTVDGKTT
-126 YLMNNGEKVPVSGY
+126 FLMNNGEKVPVSGY
-140 TPKVSVD
+140 TPIVSVD

-155 GERIKDAN
+155 GERLTDAN
-163 GLPIE
+163 GLPIQ

-175 VFRNVE
+175 VFRSVE
-181 INENGDLVITQGNG
+181 INENGDLEITQGNG
-195 NVITLPVQKV
+195 SVITIPVQNV

-212 SINTTVVDIAQPV
+212 LINTTVVDVTKPM
-225 EIVYELTGS
+225 EITYGVTGA

-248 VEAVIDRDKKVITVT
+248 LTAVIDREKKAVTVT
-263 FPDGFQS
+263 FPAEFMS
-270 GYIIALANDY
+270 GHLIVLANDF
-280 AEHTVLRPVFF
+280 ADHTVLRPVFF
-291 EKAKSDKIEI
+291 TKAKSDKIEI

-314 NAGTGAQLMKAML
+314 NSMSGAESMKVFL

-336 AIWTPIGNGKFIG
+336 ASWTPIGNGKFHG
-349 SVSGGNKHV
+349 SVAGGNAHK

-367 GTFDGQGY
+367 GTFDGKGY
-375 SIRNLKLVADLTA
+375 SIRNLKMTADLTA
-388 DQTAYGLFG
+388 EDRVYGLFG

-411 PEGDSSELS
+411 AEGDASELT
-420 FHSANGSDVGVI
+420 FHAADTLDAGVFAGVMMASA
-432 AGAVMSST
+432 M
-440 IENCVNYA
+440 ENCVNYA
-448 PMYARG
+448 PMYVKGNSTNTRR
-454 TGVDNVRATMGAF
+454 TTMAAF
-467 GGFVYA
+467 AGFVYA
-473 DEEKGGSVLKDLVNY
+473 NETTGSTLKNLVNY
-488 GSIKAEGD
+488 GSIKADGD
-496 ANTKNGATS
+496 ANTTNGAAS

-515 NGTTTITSARNYV
+515 NGTTTTTTRNVV
-528 YNCINYGEMTSSVP
+528 YNCVNHGNMTSSVP

-555 TVELCKNYGD
+555 
-565 QINSNAGTRVG
+565 
-576 MITATMTFGTMLK
+576 
-589 DCENHGDAIM
+589 
-599 TGGTGAQVGG
+599 
-609 LVCLLNSNTECV
+609 
-621 ISGGGNYGKIISDV
+621 DV
-635 AASPSGY
+635 
-642 KGTLVAN
+642 
-649 FSKFEKVENVVA
+649 
-661 GGSVG
+661 
-666 TYNGGE
+666 
-672 YVMETITEDNYLD
+672 
-685 YIGKYSAAN
+685 
-694 AEKITN
+694 
-700 IIFQGEAVQTP
+700 
-711 GISTAQDLVDFAA
+711 
-724 AVNSGASIEKWQD
+724 
-737 AQGAVVLLNDIDMK
+737 
-751 DVAAW
+751 
-756 TPIGNGKFI
+756 
-765 GSVSGGNQH
+765 
-774 ISTYEGA
+774 
-781 AFTGV
+781 
-786 FDGKGY
+786 
-792 SIKNIKLVA
+792 
-801 DLTADQTAYGLFG
+801 
-814 ILDGATVRN
+814 
-823 LTIGAPEGDSSELS
+823 
-837 FHSANGSDVGVIAG
+837 
-851 AVMSSTIENCVNYA
+851 
-865 PMHARGTG
+865 
-873 VDNVRATMGAFGGFV
+873 
-888 YADQEKGGSVLK
+888 
-900 DLVNYGSIKAEGD
+900 
-913 ANTKNGATSVM
+913 
-924 AAGIAGITNGATTIT
+924 
-939 TARNLVHNCVN
+939 
-950 YGDMTSSVPRTSGIV
+950 
-965 SAVNQYTDLELCKN
+965 ELCKN

-985 SNTGTRVGMITAIM
+985 SNSGTRVGMITATM
-999 ADYTSLKDC
+999 SNYTTLKDC

-1015 MTGGSGAQVGG
+1015 MTGGSSAQVAGL
-1026 MVCLLNSAS
+1026 VCLLNSTS
-1035 ASISGGG
+1035 CSISGGG
-1042 NYGNVIGDIAASQT
+1042 NYGNIIGDIAAAQT

-1086 GNYVMETVTS
+1086 GNYVMEIVTS

-1111 AKITNIIFNGP
+1111 SKITNIIFNGP
-1122 AEETPGISTAQ
+1122 AEEVPGIATAQ
-1133 DLVDFAAAVNS
+1133 DLLDFAAAVNS

-1162 NIDLSSVENWVPI
+1162 DIDLSSVENWVPI
-1175 GNAKCVPGAADPKI
+1175 GNAKCAAGAADPVI
-1189 EGFAWTGKF
+1189 EGNAWTGKF

-1207 LKMMAAGT
+1207 LKMVAAGT

-1223 FGVLAPGAVVQ
+1223 FGVLAPGALVQ

-1249 AVTAS
+1249 AVTAN

-1261 YDATVR
+1261 YDATIR

-1273 SMTFKGTAGDKKF
+1273 PMTFKGQAGDKKF

-1318 KNLQAGAT
+1318 VNLQASAT

-1334 GFAHALKDAPVMTT
+1334 GFAHALSGAPVMTT

-1367 IVAACNRNIQLSNC
+1367 IVAACNRNVQLSNC
-1381 INHGDQLNTFPKQ
+1381 VNHGDQFNTFPKQ

-1443 CANYGEILTDDPN
+1443 CANYGEILTDDAN

-1559 DKIQLTHMYYG
+1559 DKVQLTHMYYG

-1632 WNSTAQTN
+1632 WNSTAQAN
-1640 LQGLINSAKATQTGA
+1640 LQGMINSAKATQTGA

-1666 YFNMGKIGSGSQP
+1666 YFNMGKIGSGSKP
-1679 SITWTDQAGMWDVI
+1679 SMTWTDQAGMWDVI
-1693 AAFGKNVMANVSFDG
+1693 SAFGKNVMDNVSFDG

-1722 PLDNEMNLTRDGY
+1722 PLDNDMNLTRDGY

-1753 LITPKYGIK
+1753 LITPKFNVT
-1762 LDNNSYRYAVEN
+1762 LDGNSYRYTVEN
-1774 TSTSA
+1774 TSDSA
-1779 YCTPVTDANAPV
+1779 YSTPVTDANAPV
-1791 ALQAARHAIAN
+1791 ALKAARYAIAN

-1815 LPGNSIGDVDYEE
+1815 LPGNSIGDVDFEE

>member
-1 MKRFFRY
+1 MV
-8 IMIAVIGILACACMF
+8 AVIGMLACACMF
-23 DDSDLKGQ
+23 DDSELNSQ
-31 LDDIKDRIEKLQ
+31 LDDIKNRIEKLQ
-43 GRIDAMNG
+43 GRIDAMNS

-78 TYLDSKNAEKTVVIA
+78 TYLDSKNQEKTVVLA
-93 TMDQMINVPV
+93 TMDQMINVPQ
-103 LGVELDAQNNLYYWT
+103 LGVELDPQNNLYYWT
-118 VTVDGETT
+118 VTVDGETS

-140 TPKVSVD
+140 APKVSVD

-155 GERIKDAN
+155 GERLKDAN
-163 GLPIE
+163 GLPIQ

-175 VFRNVE
+175 VFKSVE
-181 INENGDLVITQGNG
+181 LNENGDLVITQGNG
-195 NVITLPVQKV
+195 SVITLPVQKV
-205 LNLTLSA
+205 LNLTLSTL
-212 SINTTVVDIAQPV
+212 INTTVVDIAQPLEV
-225 EIVYELTGS
+225 AYDVTGA

-248 VEAVIDRDKKVITVT
+248 VNAAIDREKKVITVT
-263 FPDGFQS
+263 FPEGFES
-270 GYIIALANDY
+270 GYMIALANDF

-314 NAGTGAQLMKAML
+314 NAGTGAQLMTAML

-336 AIWTPIGNGKFIG
+336 ATWTPIGNGKFIG
-349 SVSGGNKHV
+349 SVSGGNQHV

-375 SIRNLKLVADLTA
+375 SIKNLKLVADLTA

-448 PMYARG
+448 PMHARG

-467 GGFVYA
+467 AGFVYA

-496 ANTKNGATS
+496 KNTKNGATS

-515 NGTTTITSARNYV
+515 NGTTNITTVRNYV
-528 YNCINYGEMTSSVP
+528 VNCINYGDMTSSVP

-555 TVELCKNYGD
+555 
-565 QINSNAGTRVG
+565 
-576 MITATMTFGTMLK
+576 
-589 DCENHGDAIM
+589 
-599 TGGTGAQVGG
+599 
-609 LVCLLNSNTECV
+609 
-621 ISGGGNYGKIISDV
+621 DV
-635 AASPSGY
+635 
-642 KGTLVAN
+642 
-649 FSKFEKVENVVA
+649 
-661 GGSVG
+661 
-666 TYNGGE
+666 
-672 YVMETITEDNYLD
+672 
-685 YIGKYSAAN
+685 
-694 AEKITN
+694 
-700 IIFQGEAVQTP
+700 
-711 GISTAQDLVDFAA
+711 
-724 AVNSGASIEKWQD
+724 
-737 AQGAVVLLNDIDMK
+737 
-751 DVAAW
+751 
-756 TPIGNGKFI
+756 
-765 GSVSGGNQH
+765 
-774 ISTYEGA
+774 
-781 AFTGV
+781 
-786 FDGKGY
+786 
-792 SIKNIKLVA
+792 
-801 DLTADQTAYGLFG
+801 
-814 ILDGATVRN
+814 
-823 LTIGAPEGDSSELS
+823 
-837 FHSANGSDVGVIAG
+837 
-851 AVMSSTIENCVNYA
+851 
-865 PMHARGTG
+865 
-873 VDNVRATMGAFGGFV
+873 
-888 YADQEKGGSVLK
+888 
-900 DLVNYGSIKAEGD
+900 
-913 ANTKNGATSVM
+913 
-924 AAGIAGITNGATTIT
+924 
-939 TARNLVHNCVN
+939 
-950 YGDMTSSVPRTSGIV
+950 
-965 SAVNQYTDLELCKN
+965 ELCKN

-985 SNTGTRVGMITAIM
+985 SNSGTRVGMITATM
-999 ADYTSLKDC
+999 SNYTTLKDC

-1015 MTGGSGAQVGG
+1015 MTGGSSAQVGG
-1026 MVCLLNSAS
+1026 LVCLLNSTS
-1035 ASISGGG
+1035 CSISGGG
-1042 NYGNVIGDIAASQT
+1042 NYGNIIGDIAAAQT

-1175 GNAKCVPGAADPKI
+1175 GNAVCVPGAADPVI
-1189 EGFAWTGKF
+1189 TGNAWTGVF

-1207 LKMMAAGT
+1207 LKMVSAGT

-1273 SMTFKGTAGDKKF
+1273 PMTFKGTAGDKKF

-1318 KNLQAGAT
+1318 VNLQAGAT

-1334 GFAHALKDAPVMTT
+1334 GFAHALSGAPVMTT

-1381 INHGDQLNTFPKQ
+1381 VNHGDQLNTFPKQ

-1443 CANYGEILTDDPN
+1443 CANYGEIISDDAN
-1456 RGLFWGYNGSVHTWK
+1456 RGLFWGYNGSTATWK
-1471 NCVAG
+1471 NCTAG

-1483 NGSPVYDSYTEEEK
+1483 GGTYAYDSYTEEEK
-1497 VKYLGVFKAGVDS
+1497 VKYLGVQKSGVDN

-1559 DKIQLTHMYYG
+1559 DKVQLTHMYYG

-1591 CGPGATTWTET
+1591 CGPGATTWTES
-1602 TGKTLKQV
+1602 TGKTLEQV
-1610 AESRSWDIITIQE
+1610 AASRSWDIITIQE

-1640 LQGLINSAKATQTGA
+1640 LQGMINSAKATQTGA

-1679 SITWTDQAGMWDVI
+1679 YMTWTDQAGMWDVI
-1693 AAFGKNVMANVSFDG
+1693 AAFGKNVMDNVSFDG

-1791 ALQAARHAIAN
+1791 ALKAARYAIEN

>member
-1 MKRFFRY
+1 
-8 IMIAVIGILACACMF
+8 MITVIGMLACACMF
-23 DDSDLKGQ
+23 DDLELKEQ
-31 LDDIKDRIEKLQ
+31 LGDIKDRIEKLQ
-43 GRIDAMNG
+43 GRIDAMNE
-51 QLTAMSYIT
+51 QLAAMSYIT

-78 TYLDSKNAEKTVVIA
+78 TYLDSKNQEKTVVLA

-103 LGVELDAQNNLYYWT
+103 MGVELDPENNLYYWT
-118 VTVDGETT
+118 VTVDGKTT
-126 YLMNNGEKVPVSGY
+126 FLMNNGEKVPVSGY
-140 TPKVSVD
+140 APKVSVD

-155 GERIKDAN
+155 GQRINDAN
-163 GLPIE
+163 GLPIQ

-175 VFRNVE
+175 VFKNVE
-181 INENGDLVITQGNG
+181 LNENGDLVITQGNG
-195 NVITLPVQKV
+195 SVITLPVQKA
-205 LNLTLSA
+205 LNLTLSVL
-212 SINTTVVDIAQPV
+212 INTTVVDIAQPIEV
-225 EIVYELTGS
+225 AYDVTGT

-248 VEAVIDRDKKVITVT
+248 VNAAIDRDKKVITVT
-263 FPDGFQS
+263 FPEGFTS
-270 GYIIALANDY
+270 GYMIALANDY

-336 AIWTPIGNGKFIG
+336 ATWTPIGNGKFIG

-358 STYEGAAFQ
+358 STYEGAAFM
-367 GTFDGQGY
+367 GSFDGQGY
-375 SIRNLKLVADLTA
+375 SIKNLKLVADLTA

-448 PMYARG
+448 PMHARG

-515 NGTTTITSARNYV
+515 NGTTTITAARNYV
-528 YNCINYGEMTSSVP
+528 YNCINHGEMTSSVP

-621 ISGGGNYGKIISDV
+621 ISGGGNYGRIISDI
-635 AASPSGY
+635 AASPAGQ

-661 GGSVG
+661 GGGVG

-672 YVMETITEDNYLD
+672 YVMETITEDNYMD

-737 AQGAVVLLNDIDMK
+737 AEGAVVLLNDIDMK
-751 DVAAW
+751 DVASW

-765 GSVSGGNQH
+765 GSVSGGNKH
-774 ISTYEGA
+774 VSTYEGA

-786 FDGKGY
+786 FDGKGF

-814 ILDGATVRN
+814 ILDGATVKN

-888 YADQEKGGSVLK
+888 YADEEKGGSVLK

-924 AAGIAGITNGATTIT
+924 AAGIAGITNGTTTIT
-939 TARNLVHNCVN
+939 SARNLVYNCEN
-950 YGDMTSSVPRTSGIV
+950 YGEMTSSVPRTSGIV

-979 YGDQTN
+979 YGNQTN
-985 SNTGTRVGMITAIM
+985 SNAGTRVGMITAIM
-999 ADYTSLKDC
+999 ANYTSLKDC

-1015 MTGGSGAQVGG
+1015 MTGGTGAQVGG
-1026 MVCLLNSAS
+1026 LVCLLNHAS
-1035 ASISGGG
+1035 CTVTGGG
-1042 NYGNVIGDIAASQT
+1042 NYGNIISEVASPQT

-1075 VAGGGIGTYNG
+1075 VAGGGLGAYNG
-1086 GNYVMETVTS
+1086 GNYVMEAITS

-1162 NIDLSSVENWVPI
+1162 NIDMSSVENWVPI
-1175 GNAKCVPGAADPKI
+1175 GNAICVPGAADPVI
-1189 EGFAWTGKF
+1189 TGNAWTGKF

-1207 LKMMAAGT
+1207 LKMVSAGT

-1254 GVVAGYV
+1254 GVIAGYV
-1261 YDATVR
+1261 YDATIR

-1273 SMTFKGTAGDKKF
+1273 PMTFKGTAGDKKF
-1286 MSMALVGQVYCE
+1286 MSMALVGQVYCKE
-1298 KEGVV
+1298 EGVV

-1334 GFAHALKDAPVMTT
+1334 GFANALSGAPVMIT

-1367 IVAACNRNIQLSNC
+1367 IVAACNRNVQLSNC
-1381 INHGDQLNTFPKQ
+1381 VNHGDQLNTFPKK

-1402 TCNITAGCS
+1402 TCLTNAGCS

-1417 YGDLISTTGARSGGI
+1417 YGDIVSTTGARSGGI
-1432 ASLTNTAVFEN
+1432 VSLSNTAVFEN
-1443 CANYGEILTDDPN
+1443 CANYGEIISDDVN
-1456 RGLFWGYNGSVHTWK
+1456 RGVFWGYNGSKHVWK

-1476 GKVGTYN
+1476 GKVGIYN
-1483 NGSPVYDSYTEEEK
+1483 NGTPVYDSYTEADK

-1516 YLVGTTEPGAGEGE
+1516 YLIGTTQPGTGEGE

-1559 DKIQLTHMYYG
+1559 DKVQLTHMYYG

-1591 CGPGATTWTET
+1591 CGPGATSWTET

-1632 WNSTAQTN
+1632 WNSTAQAN
-1640 LQGLINSAKATQTGA
+1640 LQGMINSAKATQTGA

-1666 YFNMGKIGSGSQP
+1666 YFNMGKIGSGSQ
-1679 SITWTDQAGMWDVI
+1679 SSMTWTDQAGMWEVI
-1693 AAFGKNVMANVSFDG
+1693 ASFGKKVMENVSFDG

-1762 LDNNSYRYAVEN
+1762 LDDNSYRYAVEN

-1791 ALQAARHAIAN
+1791 ALKAARYAIAN
-1802 PYEVTDMSDVKED
+1802 PYVVTDMSDVKED
-1815 LPGNSIGDVDYEE
+1815 LPGNSIGDVEYEE

>member
-1 MKRFFRY
+1 
-8 IMIAVIGILACACMF
+8 MIAVVGMLSCACMF
-23 DDSDLKGQ
+23 DDSELNSQ

-43 GRIDAMNG
+43 GRIDAMNS
-51 QLTAMSYIT
+51 QLTAMSHIT
-60 SGNVITSVTQD
+60 SGNVITSVEQD

-78 TYLDSKNAEKTVVIA
+78 TYLDSKNNEKTVVLA
-93 TMDQMINVPV
+93 TIDQMINVPV

-118 VTVDGETT
+118 VTVDGKTAF
-126 YLMNNGEKVPVSGY
+126 LMNEGEKVPVSGY

-155 GERIKDAN
+155 DGRINDAN
-163 GLPIE
+163 GLPIQ

-175 VFRNVE
+175 VFKTIE
-181 INENGDLVITQGNG
+181 KNEDGDLVITQGNG
-195 NVITLPVQKV
+195 SVITLPVQKV
-205 LNLTLSA
+205 LNLTLS
-212 SINTTVVDIAQPV
+212 SLINTTVVDITQSMEVTYDVA
-225 EIVYELTGS
+225 GS
-234 NAEGAMVAVAEAEG
+234 NAEGAMVAIAEAEG
-248 VEAVIDRDKKVITVT
+248 VTATIDREKKVITVT

-270 GYIIALANDY
+270 GYMIVLANDF
-280 AEHTVLRPVFF
+280 AAHTVFRPVFF
-291 EKAKSDKIEI
+291 QKAKSDKLEI
-301 RTADELVQFAADV
+301 RLADELVQFAADV
-314 NAGTGAQLMKAML
+314 NAGTGAQLMKVIL
-327 MNDIDMKDV
+327 MNDIDMKDITVWTPIGNGVFNGTTSGNTQHSSSYEGAAFQGTFDGQGHSIKNLKMV
-336 AIWTPIGNGKFIG
+336 ADLESEGSVFGLFGILDGATVKNLTMGAPEGDVSELTISAAGTTDVGVVAGACIGSCIENCVSYVPMHMKGNSVDNKRTTMAAFAGFMYTGVEENSVSFLKDLVNYGSIKVEPGANTKNGATSVHGAGIAGLSNRHTESTFINTIQNCTNYGEMTSAVPRTSGILAAANQYTVLESCKNYGNQTNSANGTRVGMITCILGTQSHMIDCSNYGDAIMTGESAQVGGLVCLLNDANVEVTGGGNYGKIISDIAAPQTGQKGTLVANFSKFAKVDNVVAGGGVGTYNGGEYVMETITEDNYMDYIGKYSATNAEKITNIIFQGEGVKTPGISTAQDLVDFAAAVNSGASIEQWQDAQGSVVLLNDIDMKDISAWTPIGNGKFVG

-358 STYEGAAFQ
+358 STYEGAAFT
-367 GTFDGQGY
+367 GVFDGKGY
-375 SIRNLKLVADLTA
+375 SIKNIKLVADLTA

-432 AGAVMSST
+432 AGAVLSST

-448 PMYARG
+448 PMQARG

-467 GGFVYA
+467 GGFIYA

-488 GSIKAEGD
+488 GSVKAEGG

-528 YNCINYGEMTSSVP
+528 YNC
-542 RTSGIIA
+542 
-549 AVNQYT
+549 
-555 TVELCKNYGD
+555 
-565 QINSNAGTRVG
+565 
-576 MITATMTFGTMLK
+576 
-589 DCENHGDAIM
+589 
-599 TGGTGAQVGG
+599 
-609 LVCLLNSNTECV
+609 
-621 ISGGGNYGKIISDV
+621 
-635 AASPSGY
+635 
-642 KGTLVAN
+642 
-649 FSKFEKVENVVA
+649 
-661 GGSVG
+661 
-666 TYNGGE
+666 
-672 YVMETITEDNYLD
+672 
-685 YIGKYSAAN
+685 
-694 AEKITN
+694 
-700 IIFQGEAVQTP
+700 
-711 GISTAQDLVDFAA
+711 
-724 AVNSGASIEKWQD
+724 
-737 AQGAVVLLNDIDMK
+737 
-751 DVAAW
+751 
-756 TPIGNGKFI
+756 
-765 GSVSGGNQH
+765 
-774 ISTYEGA
+774 
-781 AFTGV
+781 
-786 FDGKGY
+786 
-792 SIKNIKLVA
+792 
-801 DLTADQTAYGLFG
+801 
-814 ILDGATVRN
+814 
-823 LTIGAPEGDSSELS
+823 
-837 FHSANGSDVGVIAG
+837 
-851 AVMSSTIENCVNYA
+851 
-865 PMHARGTG
+865 
-873 VDNVRATMGAFGGFV
+873 
-888 YADQEKGGSVLK
+888 
-900 DLVNYGSIKAEGD
+900 
-913 ANTKNGATSVM
+913 
-924 AAGIAGITNGATTIT
+924 
-939 TARNLVHNCVN
+939 VN
-950 YGDMTSSVPRTSGIV
+950 YGDMTSSVPRTAGIV

-999 ADYTSLKDC
+999 ATYTSLKDC

-1026 MVCLLNSAS
+1026 LVCLLNHESC
-1035 ASISGGG
+1035 SITGGG
-1042 NYGNVIGDIAASQT
+1042 NYGNIIGDIAAPQT

-1067 KFEKVENV
+1067 KFDKVDNV

-1086 GNYVMETVTS
+1086 GDYVMDAVTS
-1096 DNYMTYI
+1096 DNYMTYV
-1103 GKYSSANA
+1103 GRYSTANA
-1111 AKITNIIFNGP
+1111 AKITNITFNGP
-1122 AEETPGISTAQ
+1122 AEEAPGIRTAQ
-1133 DLVDFAAAVNS
+1133 DLLDFASAVNS
-1144 GASIEKWQAKD
+1144 GMLIDRWQDKS

-1162 NIDLSSVENWVPI
+1162 DIDLSSVENWVPI
-1175 GNAKCVPGAADPKI
+1175 GNAVCVPGAADPVI
-1189 EGFAWTGKF
+1189 TGNAWTGVF
-1198 DGNGRKISG
+1198 DGNGRKITG
-1207 LKMMAAGT
+1207 LKMVSAGT
-1215 EDGANYGL
+1215 ADGANYGL

-1234 NFIIDS
+1234 NLIIDS

-1249 AVTAS
+1249 AVTAN
-1254 GVVAGYV
+1254 GVIAGYV

-1273 SMTFKGTAGDKKF
+1273 RMTFKGAAGDKKF

-1318 KNLQAGAT
+1318 VNLQAGAT

-1334 GFAHALKDAPVMTT
+1334 GFAHALKDASVMTT
-1348 ISDCSNYGNMTSA
+1348 ISDCSNYGNITSA

-1367 IVAACNRNIQLSNC
+1367 IVAACNRNVQLSNC
-1381 INHGDQLNTFPKQ
+1381 VNHGDQFNTFPKQ

-1443 CANYGEILTDDPN
+1443 CANYGEILSDDAN

-1559 DKIQLTHMYYG
+1559 DKVQLTHMYYG
-1570 GRLVSEYYAGW
+1570 GRIVSQYYAGW

-1591 CGPGATTWTET
+1591 CGPGATTWTES
-1602 TGKTLKQV
+1602 TGKTLEQV
-1610 AESRSWDIITIQE
+1610 AASRSWDIITIQE

-1632 WNSTAQTN
+1632 WNTTAQTN
-1640 LQGLINSAKATQTGA
+1640 LQGMINSAKATQTGA

-1679 SITWTDQAGMWDVI
+1679 YMTWTDQAGMWDVI

-1753 LITPKYGIK
+1753 LITPKYGIS
-1762 LDNNSYRYAVEN
+1762 LDGNSYRYAVEN

-1791 ALQAARHAIAN
+1791 ALKAARYAIEN

>member
-8 IMIAVIGILACACMF
+8 IMIAVIGMLACACMF

-43 GRIDAMNG
+43 GKIDAMNS

-78 TYLDSKNAEKTVVIA
+78 TYLDSKNEEKTVVLA
-93 TMDQMINVPV
+93 TMDQMINVPE
-103 LGVELDAQNNLYYWT
+103 LGVELDVQNNLYYWT

-155 GERIKDAN
+155 GERLNDAN

-175 VFRNVE
+175 VFKSVE
-181 INENGDLVITQGNG
+181 INEDGDLVITQGNG
-195 NVITLPVQKV
+195 TVITLPVQQV
-205 LNLTLSA
+205 LNLTLTA
-212 SINTTVVDIAQPV
+212 SINTTVVDVAQPV
-225 EIVYELTGS
+225 EIAYDVTGS
-234 NAEGAMVAVAEAEG
+234 NAEEAIVAVAEAEG
-248 VEAVIDRDKKVITVT
+248 VNAVIDREKKVITVT
-263 FPDGFQS
+263 FPDGFKS
-270 GYIIALANDY
+270 GYIIALANDF

-301 RTADELVQFAADV
+301 RTAEELVQFAADV
-314 NAGTGAQLMKAML
+314 NAGTSAQLMKVTL

-336 AIWTPIGNGKFIG
+336 AAWTPIGNGVFNGTTSGGTKHASSYEGAAFQGTFDGQGYSIRNLKMVADLEGEGSVFGLFGILDGATVKNLVIGSPEGDSGELTISGAGTTDVGVLAGACLGSCIENCVNYVPMHMKGNSVDNKRTTMAAFAGFMYTGVEETEVSVLKDLVNYGSVKVEPGSNTKNGATSVHGAGVAGLSNRHTESTFFNTIRNCVNYGEMTSAVPRTSGILAAANQFTVIESCKNYGNQTNSAKGTRVGMITCILGTQSHMRDCENYGDAVMTGENAQVGGLVCLLNDANVEVTGGGNYGKVISDIPAAPANYKGTLVANFSKFAKVDNVVAGGGIGTYNGGDYVMETITEDNYMDYIGKYSAANAEKITNIIFQGEAVQAPGIATAQDLVDFAAAVNSGASTEKWQDAQGDVVLLNDIDMKDIATWTPIGNGKFIG

-358 STYEGAAFQ
+358 STYEGAAF
-367 GTFDGQGY
+367 
-375 SIRNLKLVADLTA
+375 
-388 DQTAYGLFG
+388 
-397 ILDGATVKNLTIGA
+397 
-411 PEGDSSELS
+411 
-420 FHSANGSDVGVI
+420 
-432 AGAVMSST
+432 
-440 IENCVNYA
+440 
-448 PMYARG
+448 
-454 TGVDNVRATMGAF
+454 
-467 GGFVYA
+467 
-473 DEEKGGSVLKDLVNY
+473 
-488 GSIKAEGD
+488 
-496 ANTKNGATS
+496 
-505 VMAAGIAGIT
+505 
-515 NGTTTITSARNYV
+515 
-528 YNCINYGEMTSSVP
+528 
-542 RTSGIIA
+542 
-549 AVNQYT
+549 
-555 TVELCKNYGD
+555 
-565 QINSNAGTRVG
+565 
-576 MITATMTFGTMLK
+576 
-589 DCENHGDAIM
+589 
-599 TGGTGAQVGG
+599 
-609 LVCLLNSNTECV
+609 
-621 ISGGGNYGKIISDV
+621 
-635 AASPSGY
+635 
-642 KGTLVAN
+642 
-649 FSKFEKVENVVA
+649 
-661 GGSVG
+661 
-666 TYNGGE
+666 
-672 YVMETITEDNYLD
+672 
-685 YIGKYSAAN
+685 
-694 AEKITN
+694 
-700 IIFQGEAVQTP
+700 
-711 GISTAQDLVDFAA
+711 
-724 AVNSGASIEKWQD
+724 
-737 AQGAVVLLNDIDMK
+737 
-751 DVAAW
+751 
-756 TPIGNGKFI
+756 
-765 GSVSGGNQH
+765 
-774 ISTYEGA
+774 
-781 AFTGV
+781 TGV
-786 FDGKGY
+786 FDGKGH
-792 SIKNIKLVA
+792 SIRNIRLVA

-873 VDNVRATMGAFGGFV
+873 VDNVRATMGAFGGFI

-900 DLVNYGSIKAEGD
+900 DLVNYGTVKAEGD

-939 TARNLVHNCVN
+939 TARNLIYNCVN
-950 YGDMTSSVPRTSGIV
+950 YGEMTSSVPRTSGIV

-999 ADYTSLKDC
+999 ATYTSLKDC
-1008 ENHGDAI
+1008 ENYGDAI

-1026 MVCLLNSAS
+1026 LVCLLNHDSCT
-1035 ASISGGG
+1035 ITGGG

-1086 GNYVMETVTS
+1086 GNYVMEAVTS

-1133 DLVDFAAAVNS
+1133 DLVDFANAVNS
-1144 GASIEKWQAKD
+1144 GASIEKWQDKN

-1162 NIDLSSVENWVPI
+1162 NIDMSSVENWVPI
-1175 GNAKCVPGAADPKI
+1175 GNAVCTPGAADPVI
-1189 EGFAWTGKF
+1189 TGNAWTGVF

-1207 LKMMAAGT
+1207 LKMVSAGT
-1215 EDGANYGL
+1215 ETGANYGL

-1240 SCSLEVTSS
+1240 SCSLEVTATAS
-1249 AVTAS
+1249 VAS

-1273 SMTFKGTAGDKKF
+1273 PMTFKGKAGDKKF

-1318 KNLQAGAT
+1318 QNLQAGAT

-1381 INHGDQLNTFPKQ
+1381 INHGDQYNTFPKQ

-1402 TCNITAGCS
+1402 SCLITAGCT

-1417 YGDLISTTGARSGGI
+1417 YGDLVSTTGARSGGI
-1432 ASLTNTAVFEN
+1432 VSLSNTAVFEN
-1443 CANYGEILTDDPN
+1443 CANYGEIISDDEN
-1456 RGLFWGYNGSVHTWK
+1456 RGLFWGYNGSTATWK
-1471 NCVAG
+1471 NCTAG

-1483 NGSPVYDSYTEEEK
+1483 GGTYAYDSYTEDQK
-1497 VKYLGVFKAGVDS
+1497 VKYLGVQKSGVDN

-1516 YLVGTTEPGAGEGE
+1516 YLVGTTQPGTGEGE

-1559 DKIQLTHMYYG
+1559 DKVQLTHMYYG

-1591 CGPGATTWTET
+1591 CGPGASSWTET
-1602 TGKTLKQV
+1602 TGKTLKEV

-1632 WNSTAQTN
+1632 WNTTAQTN

-1679 SITWTDQAGMWDVI
+1679 SMTWTDQAGMWEVI
-1693 AAFGKNVMANVSFDG
+1693 SSFGKNVMANVSFDG

-1722 PLDNEMNLTRDGY
+1722 PLDNDMNLTRDGY

-1746 ACTVFET
+1746 ACTVFES

-1762 LDNNSYRYAVEN
+1762 LDDNSYRYAVEN

-1779 YCTPVTDANAPV
+1779 YCTPVTDANAPI

-1815 LPGNSIGDVDYEE
+1815 LPGNSIGDVEYEE

>member
-8 IMIAVIGILACACMF
+8 IMIMVVGMLACACMF
-23 DDSDLKGQ
+23 DDLELKDQ
-31 LDDIKDRIEKLQ
+31 LADIKDRIEKLQ
-43 GRIDAMNG
+43 GRIDAMNS
-51 QLTAMSYIT
+51 QLEAMSYIT

-78 TYLDSKNAEKTVVIA
+78 TYLDSKNNEKTVVLA
-93 TMDQMINVPV
+93 TMAQMINVPV
-103 LGVELDAQNNLYYWT
+103 LGVELDPQNNLYYWT
-118 VTVDGETT
+118 VTVDGKTT
-126 YLMNNGEKVPVSGY
+126 FLMNNGDKVPVSGY
-140 TPKVSVD
+140 VPEISVD
-147 AEGYWTVN
+147 GEGYWIVN
-155 GERIKDAN
+155 GERLKDAN
-163 GLPIE
+163 GLPIQ

-181 INENGDLVITQGNG
+181 LNGNGDLEITQGNG
-195 NVITLPVQKV
+195 SVITIPVQKV
-205 LNLTLSA
+205 LNLTLSVL
-212 SINTTVVDIAQPV
+212 INTTVVDIAQPMEV
-225 EIVYELTGS
+225 AYDVTGS

-248 VEAVIDRDKKVITVT
+248 VNAVIDREKKVITVT
-263 FPDGFQS
+263 FPEGFQS
-270 GYIIALANDY
+270 GYMIALANDF
-280 AEHTVLRPVFF
+280 AQHTVLRPVFF
-291 EKAKSDKIEI
+291 EKAKSDKVEI
-301 RTADELVQFAADV
+301 RTAEELVQFAADV
-314 NAGTGAQLMKAML
+314 NAGTGAQLMKAIL

-336 AIWTPIGNGKFIG
+336 AVWTPIGNGIFNG
-349 SVSGGNKHV
+349 TTSGNTQHAA
-358 STYEGAAFQ
+358 TYEGASFQ

-375 SIRNLKLVADLTA
+375 SIRNLRMVADLEGEGKVF
-388 DQTAYGLFG
+388 GLFG

-411 PEGDSSELS
+411 PEGDASELT
-420 FHSANGSDVGVI
+420 FSAAGTADAGVV
-432 AGAVMSST
+432 AGACMGSC
-440 IENCVNYA
+440 IENCVSYV
-448 PMYARG
+448 PMYVKGNSVDNKRTTMAAFAG
-454 TGVDNVRATMGAF
+454 FMYTGV
-467 GGFVYA
+467 
-473 DEEKGGSVLKDLVNY
+473 EETEVSVLKDLVNY
-488 GSIKAEGD
+488 GSIKVEAG

-505 VMAAGIAGIT
+505 VHGAGIAGLSNRHTESTFI
-515 NGTTTITSARNYV
+515 NTIN
-528 YNCINYGEMTSSVP
+528 NCVNYGEMTSAVP
-542 RTSGIIA
+542 RTSGILA
-549 AVNQYT
+549 AANQYT
-555 TVELCKNYGD
+555 VIESCKNYGN
-565 QINSNAGTRVG
+565 QTNSAAGTRVG
-576 MITATMTFGTMLK
+576 MITCVLGGQCHMR
-589 DCENHGDAIM
+589 DCENYGDAIM
-599 TGGTGAQVGG
+599 TGANAQVGG
-609 LVCLLNSNTECV
+609 LVCLLNDNSVEVT
-621 ISGGGNYGKIISDV
+621 GGGNYGKVISDID
-635 AASPSGY
+635 ASPAGY
-642 KGTLVAN
+642 KGTLAAN
-649 FSKFEKVENVVA
+649 FSKFAKVDNVVA
-661 GGSVG
+661 GGAVG
-666 TYNGGE
+666 KYNGGE
-672 YVMETITEDNYLD
+672 YVMETITEDNYMD
-685 YIGKYSAAN
+685 YIGKYSSAN

-700 IIFQGEAVQTP
+700 IIFKGEDVKTP
-711 GISTAQDLVDFAA
+711 GIATAQDLIDFAA
-724 AVNSGASIEKWQD
+724 AVNSGASIENWQD
-737 AQGAVVLLNDIDMK
+737 AQGTVVLLNDIDMK
-751 DVAAW
+751 DVAVW
-756 TPIGNGKFI
+756 TPIGNGKFS

-774 ISTYEGA
+774 ISEYEGA

-792 SIKNIKLVA
+792 SIRNLKLVA

-837 FHSANGSDVGVIAG
+837 FHSANGSDAGVIAG

-873 VDNVRATMGAFGGFV
+873 VDNVRATMGAFGGFI
-888 YADQEKGGSVLK
+888 YADEAKGGSVLK

-913 ANTKNGATSVM
+913 KNTKNGATSVM
-924 AAGIAGITNGATTIT
+924 AAGIAGITNGTTNIT
-939 TARNLVHNCVN
+939 AARNLVYNCVN

-965 SAVNQYTDLELCKN
+965 SAVNQYTDVELCKN
-979 YGDQTN
+979 YGNQTN
-985 SNTGTRVGMITAIM
+985 SNSGTRVGMITAIM
-999 ADYTSLKDC
+999 ANYTSLKDC

-1015 MTGGSGAQVGG
+1015 MTGGTGAQVGG
-1026 MVCLLNSAS
+1026 LVCLLNHTSCT
-1035 ASISGGG
+1035 ISGGG
-1042 NYGNVIGDIAASQT
+1042 NYGNVIGDIAAAQT

-1086 GNYVMETVTS
+1086 GNYVMEAVTS

-1103 GKYSSANA
+1103 GKYSDANA
-1111 AKITNIIFNGP
+1111 SKIINITFDGP
-1122 AEETPGISTAQ
+1122 EEEVPGIRTAQ
-1133 DLVDFAAAVNS
+1133 DFVEFAAAVNS

-1162 NIDLSSVENWVPI
+1162 DIDLSSVENWVPV
-1175 GNAKCVPGAADPKI
+1175 GNAKCAAGAADPVI
-1189 EGFAWTGKF
+1189 EGNAWTGKF

-1207 LKMMAAGT
+1207 LKMVAAGT

-1223 FGVLAPGAVVQ
+1223 FGVLAPGALVQ

-1249 AVTAS
+1249 AVTAN
-1254 GVVAGYV
+1254 GVLAGYV

-1273 SMTFKGTAGDKKF
+1273 PMTFKGTAGDKKF
-1286 MSMALVGQVYCE
+1286 MSMALIGQVYCE

-1308 NYGEIVAENT
+1308 NYGEIIAENT

-1334 GFAHALKDAPVMTT
+1334 GFAHSLKDAPVMTT
-1348 ISDCSNYGNMTSA
+1348 ISDCSNYGDMTSA

-1367 IVAACNRNIQLSNC
+1367 IVAACNRNVQLSNC
-1381 INHGDQLNTFPKQ
+1381 VNHGDQFNTFPKQ

-1417 YGDLISTTGARSGGI
+1417 YGNLISTTGARSGGI

-1443 CANYGEILTDDPN
+1443 CANYGEILTDDTN
-1456 RGLFWGYNGSVHTWK
+1456 RGLFWGYNGSAHTWK
-1471 NCVAG
+1471 NSVAG

-1497 VKYLGVFKAGVDS
+1497 VKYLGVFKDGVEA

-1516 YLVGTTEPGAGEGE
+1516 YQVGTSEPGAGEGE

-1559 DKIQLTHMYYG
+1559 DKVQLTHMYYG

-1591 CGPGATTWTET
+1591 CAPGASSWTET

-1632 WNSTAQTN
+1632 WNTTAQNN

-1666 YFNMGKIGSGSQP
+1666 YFNMDKIGSGSKP
-1679 SITWTDQAGMWDVI
+1679 SMTWTDQAGMWEVI
-1693 AAFGKNVMANVSFDG
+1693 SSFGKKVMENVSFDG
-1708 IISTGVMLQNLRTS
+1708 IISTGAMLQNLRTS
-1722 PLDNEMNLTRDGY
+1722 PLDNDMNLTRDGY

-1753 LITPKYGIK
+1753 LITPKYNIT
-1762 LDNNSYRYAVEN
+1762 LDGNSYRYTVEN
-1774 TSTSA
+1774 TSNSA
-1779 YCTPVTDANAPV
+1779 YSTPVTDANAPV
-1791 ALQAARHAIAN
+1791 ALKAARYAISN

-1815 LPGNSIGDVDYEE
+1815 LPGNSIGDVDFEE

>member
-1 MKRFFRY
+1 M
-8 IMIAVIGILACACMF
+8 IMVIGMLACACMY
-23 DDSDLKGQ
+23 DDLQLKDQ
-31 LDDIKDRIEKLQ
+31 LGDIKDRIEKLQ
-43 GRIDAMNG
+43 GKIDAMNE

-60 SGNVITSVTQD
+60 SGNVITSVAQD

-78 TYLDSKNAEKTVVIA
+78 TYLDSKNQEKTVVLA

-103 LGVELDAQNNLYYWT
+103 LGVELDTENNLYYWT
-118 VTVDGETT
+118 LTVDGKTSF
-126 YLMNNGEKVPVSGY
+126 LMNNGEKVPVSGY
-140 TPKVSVD
+140 TPVVSVD

-155 GERIKDAN
+155 GERVNDAN
-163 GLPIE
+163 GLPIQ

-175 VFRNVE
+175 VFKSVE
-181 INENGDLVITQGNG
+181 INEDGNLVITQGNG
-195 NVITLPVQKV
+195 TVITLPVQNT

-212 SINTTVVDIAQPV
+212 LINTTVVDLTKPM
-225 EIVYELTGS
+225 EITYDVTGT

-248 VEAVIDRDKKVITVT
+248 LAAVIDREKKIITVT
-263 FPDGFQS
+263 FPEEFKNGHM
-270 GYIIALANDY
+270 IALANDY

-301 RTADELVQFAADV
+301 RTSDELVQFAADV

-336 AIWTPIGNGKFIG
+336 KTWTPIGNGKFIG

-358 STYEGAAFQ
+358 STYEGAAFM
-367 GTFDGQGY
+367 GSFDGQGH
-375 SIRNLKLVADLTA
+375 SIKNIKLVADLTA

-448 PMYARG
+448 PMHARG

-488 GSIKAEGD
+488 GTITAEGD
-496 ANTKNGATS
+496 KNTKNGATS
-505 VMAAGIAGIT
+505 VMTAGIAGIT
-515 NGTTTITSARNYV
+515 NGTTTISTARNNV
-528 YNCINYGEMTSSVP
+528 YNCVNYGDMTSSVP

-555 TVELCKNYGD
+555 IVELCKNYGD

-609 LVCLLNSNTECV
+609 LVCLLNSNDECV

-649 FSKFEKVENVVA
+649 FGKFAKVENVVA
-661 GGSVG
+661 GGGVG

-672 YVMETITEDNYLD
+672 YVMETITEDNYMD

-700 IIFQGEAVQTP
+700 IIFKGEDVKVP
-711 GISTAQDLVDFAA
+711 GIATAQDLVDFAA
-724 AVNSGASIEKWQD
+724 AVNSGASLEAWQD
-737 AQGAVVLLNDIDMK
+737 AEGAVVLLNDIDMK
-751 DVAAW
+751 DVKTW

-765 GSVSGGNQH
+765 GSVSGGNKH
-774 ISTYEGA
+774 VSTYEGA
-781 AFTGV
+781 AFMGS
-786 FDGKGY
+786 FDGQGH

-814 ILDGATVRN
+814 ILDGATVKN

-900 DLVNYGSIKAEGD
+900 NLINYGSVKAEGD
-913 ANTKNGATSVM
+913 KNTKNGATSVM
-924 AAGIAGITNGATTIT
+924 AAGIAGITNGTTTIS
-939 TARNLVHNCVN
+939 TARNNVYNCVN
-950 YGDMTSSVPRTSGIV
+950 YGDMTSSVPRTSGIIA
-965 SAVNQYTDLELCKN
+965 AVNQYTIVELCKN
-979 YGDQTN
+979 YGDQIN
-985 SNTGTRVGMITAIM
+985 SNAGTRVGMITATM
-999 ADYTSLKDC
+999 TFGTMLKDC

-1015 MTGGSGAQVGG
+1015 MTGGTGAQVGG
-1026 MVCLLNSAS
+1026 LVCLLNSNDECV
-1035 ASISGGG
+1035 ISGGG
-1042 NYGNVIGDIAASQT
+1042 NYGKIISDVAASPS
-1056 GYKGL
+1056 GYKGT

-1075 VAGGGIGTYNG
+1075 VAGGSIGTYNG

-1103 GKYSSANA
+1103 GRYSSANA
-1111 AKITNIIFNGP
+1111 SKITNIIFNGP
-1122 AEETPGISTAQ
+1122 AEVTPGISTAQ

-1162 NIDLSSVENWVPI
+1162 NIDMSSIENWVPI
-1175 GNAKCVPGAADPKI
+1175 GNAKCVPGATEPKI

-1207 LKMMAAGT
+1207 LKMVAAGA

-1223 FGVLAPGAVVQ
+1223 FGVLAPGALVQ

-1249 AVTAS
+1249 AVTAN
-1254 GVVAGYV
+1254 GVLAGYV

-1308 NYGEIVAENT
+1308 NYGEIVAENE

-1334 GFAHALKDAPVMTT
+1334 GFAHALSGAPVMTT

-1367 IVAACNRNIQLSNC
+1367 IVAACNRNVQLSNC
-1381 INHGDQLNTFPKQ
+1381 VNHGDQFNTFPKQ

-1443 CANYGEILTDDPN
+1443 CANYGEILTDDAN
-1456 RGLFWGYNGSVHTWK
+1456 RGLFWGYNGSKHVWK

-1483 NGSPVYDSYTEEEK
+1483 NGSPVYDSYAEADK
-1497 VKYLGVFKAGVDS
+1497 VKYLGVFKAGVES

-1516 YLVGTTEPGAGEGE
+1516 YLIGTTQPGTGEGE

-1559 DKIQLTHMYYG
+1559 DKVQLTHMY
-1570 GRLVSEYYAGW
+1570 
-1581 STSSDYKCYE
+1581 
-1591 CGPGATTWTET
+1591 
-1602 TGKTLKQV
+1602 
-1610 AESRSWDIITIQE
+1610 
-1623 HTGNAAAWT
+1623 
-1632 WNSTAQTN
+1632 
-1640 LQGLINSAKATQTGA
+1640 
-1655 MPKFYYIMSQA
+1655 
-1666 YFNMGKIGSGSQP
+1666 
-1679 SITWTDQAGMWDVI
+1679 
-1693 AAFGKNVMANVSFDG
+1693 
-1708 IISTGVMLQNLRTS
+1708 
-1722 PLDNEMNLTRDGY
+1722 
-1735 HMDNG
+1735 
-1740 ISRYGA
+1740 
-1746 ACTVFET
+1746 
-1753 LITPKYGIK
+1753 
-1762 LDNNSYRYAVEN
+1762 
-1774 TSTSA
+1774 
-1779 YCTPVTDANAPV
+1779 
-1791 ALQAARHAIAN
+1791 
-1802 PYEVTDMSDVKED
+1802 
-1815 LPGNSIGDVDYEE
+1815 
-1828 GSKE
+1828 

>member
-1 MKRFFRY
+1 
-8 IMIAVIGILACACMF
+8 MIAVVGMLSCACMF
-23 DDSDLKGQ
+23 DDSELNSQ

-43 GRIDAMNG
+43 GRIDAMNS
-51 QLTAMSYIT
+51 QLTAMSHIT
-60 SGNVITSVTQD
+60 SGNVITSVEQD

-78 TYLDSKNAEKTVVIA
+78 TYLDSKNNEKTVVLA
-93 TMDQMINVPV
+93 TIDQMINVPV

-118 VTVDGETT
+118 VTVDGKTAF
-126 YLMNNGEKVPVSGY
+126 LMNEGEKVPVSGY

-155 GERIKDAN
+155 DGRINDAN
-163 GLPIE
+163 GLPIQ

-175 VFRNVE
+175 IFKTIE
-181 INENGDLVITQGNG
+181 KNENGDLVITQGNG
-195 NVITLPVQKV
+195 SVITLPVQKV
-205 LNLTLSA
+205 INLTLSTL
-212 SINTTVVDIAQPV
+212 INTTVVDIAQPLEV
-225 EIVYELTGS
+225 AYEVTGA

-248 VEAVIDRDKKVITVT
+248 VNAAIDREKKVITVT
-263 FPDGFQS
+263 FPEGFAS
-270 GYIIALANDY
+270 GYMIALANDF

-314 NAGTGAQLMKAML
+314 NAGTGAQLMKVVL
-327 MNDIDMKDV
+327 MNDIDMKDITAWTPIGNGVFNGTTSGNTQHASSYEGAAFQGTFDGQGHSIKNLKMV
-336 AIWTPIGNGKFIG
+336 ADLESEGSVFGLFGILDGATVKNLTMGAPEGDVSELTISAAGTTDVGVVAGACIGSCIENCVSYVPMHMKGNSVDNKRTTMAAFAGFMYTGVEENSVSFLKDLVNYGSIKVEPGANTKNGATSVHGAGIAGLSNRHTESTFINTIQNCTNYGEMTSAVPRTSGILAAANQYTVLESCKNYGNQTNSANGTRVGMITCILGTQSHMIDCSNYGDAIMTGESAQVGGLVCLLNDANVEVTGGGNYGKIISDIAAPQTGQKGTLVANFSKFAKVDNVVAGGGVGTYNGGEYVMDTITEDNYMDYIGKYTSANAEKITNIIFQAEGVKTPGISTAQDLVDFAAAVNSGASIEQWQDAQGSVVLLNDIDMKDISAWTPIGNGKFVG

-358 STYEGAAFQ
+358 STYEGAAFT
-367 GTFDGQGY
+367 GVFDGKGY
-375 SIRNLKLVADLTA
+375 SIKNIKLVADLTA

-432 AGAVMSST
+432 AGAVLSST

-448 PMYARG
+448 PMQARG

-467 GGFVYA
+467 GGFIYA

-488 GSIKAEGD
+488 GSVKAEGG

-528 YNCINYGEMTSSVP
+528 YNC
-542 RTSGIIA
+542 
-549 AVNQYT
+549 
-555 TVELCKNYGD
+555 
-565 QINSNAGTRVG
+565 
-576 MITATMTFGTMLK
+576 
-589 DCENHGDAIM
+589 
-599 TGGTGAQVGG
+599 
-609 LVCLLNSNTECV
+609 
-621 ISGGGNYGKIISDV
+621 
-635 AASPSGY
+635 
-642 KGTLVAN
+642 
-649 FSKFEKVENVVA
+649 
-661 GGSVG
+661 
-666 TYNGGE
+666 
-672 YVMETITEDNYLD
+672 
-685 YIGKYSAAN
+685 
-694 AEKITN
+694 
-700 IIFQGEAVQTP
+700 
-711 GISTAQDLVDFAA
+711 
-724 AVNSGASIEKWQD
+724 
-737 AQGAVVLLNDIDMK
+737 
-751 DVAAW
+751 
-756 TPIGNGKFI
+756 
-765 GSVSGGNQH
+765 
-774 ISTYEGA
+774 
-781 AFTGV
+781 
-786 FDGKGY
+786 
-792 SIKNIKLVA
+792 
-801 DLTADQTAYGLFG
+801 
-814 ILDGATVRN
+814 
-823 LTIGAPEGDSSELS
+823 
-837 FHSANGSDVGVIAG
+837 
-851 AVMSSTIENCVNYA
+851 
-865 PMHARGTG
+865 
-873 VDNVRATMGAFGGFV
+873 
-888 YADQEKGGSVLK
+888 
-900 DLVNYGSIKAEGD
+900 
-913 ANTKNGATSVM
+913 
-924 AAGIAGITNGATTIT
+924 
-939 TARNLVHNCVN
+939 VN
-950 YGDMTSSVPRTSGIV
+950 YGDMTSSVPRTAGIV

-999 ADYTSLKDC
+999 ATYTSLKDC

-1026 MVCLLNSAS
+1026 LVCLLNHESC
-1035 ASISGGG
+1035 SITGGG
-1042 NYGNVIGDIAASQT
+1042 NYGNIIGDIAASQT
-1056 GYKGL
+1056 GYKGT

-1067 KFEKVENV
+1067 KFDKVENV
-1075 VAGGGIGTYNG
+1075 VAGGGVGTYNN
-1086 GNYVMETVTS
+1086 GNYVMEAITS

-1111 AKITNIIFNGP
+1111 TNITNIIFNGP
-1122 AEETPGISTAQ
+1122 AEEAPGIRTAQ
-1133 DLVDFAAAVNS
+1133 DLLDFASAVNS
-1144 GASIEKWQAKD
+1144 GMLIDRWQDKS

-1162 NIDLSSVENWVPI
+1162 DIDLSSVENWVPI
-1175 GNAKCVPGAADPKI
+1175 GNAVCVPGAADPVI
-1189 EGFAWTGKF
+1189 TGNAWTGVF
-1198 DGNGRKISG
+1198 DGNGRKITG
-1207 LKMMAAGT
+1207 LKMVSAGT
-1215 EDGANYGL
+1215 ADGANYGL

-1234 NFIIDS
+1234 NLIIDS

-1249 AVTAS
+1249 AVTAN
-1254 GVVAGYV
+1254 GVIAGYV

-1273 SMTFKGTAGDKKF
+1273 RMTFKGAAGDKKF

-1318 KNLQAGAT
+1318 VNLQAGAT

-1348 ISDCSNYGNMTSA
+1348 ISDCSNYGNITSA

-1367 IVAACNRNIQLSNC
+1367 IVAACNRNVQLSNC
-1381 INHGDQLNTFPKQ
+1381 VNHGDQFNTFPKQ

-1443 CANYGEILTDDPN
+1443 CANYGEILSDDAN

-1559 DKIQLTHMYYG
+1559 DKVQLTHMYFG
-1570 GRLVSEYYAGW
+1570 GRIVSQYYAGW
-1581 STSSDYKCYE
+1581 STSNDYKCYE
-1591 CGPGATTWTET
+1591 CGPGATTWTES
-1602 TGKTLKQV
+1602 TGKTLEQV
-1610 AESRSWDIITIQE
+1610 AASRSWDIITIQE

-1640 LQGLINSAKATQTGA
+1640 LQGMINSAKATQTGA

-1679 SITWTDQAGMWDVI
+1679 YMTWTDQAGMWDVI

-1753 LITPKYGIK
+1753 LITPKYGIS
-1762 LDNNSYRYAVEN
+1762 LDGNSYRYAVEN

-1791 ALQAARHAIAN
+1791 ALKAARYAIEN

>member
-1 MKRFFRY
+1 
-8 IMIAVIGILACACMF
+8 MIAVVGMLSCACMF
-23 DDSDLKGQ
+23 DDTELQGQ
-31 LDDIKDRIEKLQ
+31 LGDIKDRIEKLQ
-43 GRIDAMNG
+43 GRIDAMNV
-51 QLTAMSYIT
+51 QLTAMSHIT
-60 SGNVITSVTQD
+60 SGNVITSVTQG

-78 TYLDSKNAEKTVVIA
+78 TYLDSKNKEKTVVLA
-93 TMDQMINVPV
+93 TMEQMINVPV
-103 LGVELDAQNNLYYWT
+103 LGVELDSQNNLYYWT
-118 VTVDGETT
+118 VTVDGKTT
-126 YLMNNGEKVPVSGY
+126 YLLNNGEKVPVSGY

-147 AEGYWTVN
+147 AEGFWTVN
-155 GERIKDAN
+155 GVRINDAN

-175 VFRNVE
+175 VFKSVE

-195 NVITLPVQKV
+195 SVITLPVQQAI
-205 LNLTLSA
+205 NLTLSA
-212 SINTTVVDIAQPV
+212 MINTTVVDITKPM
-225 EIVYELTGS
+225 EIAYDVTGA

-248 VEAVIDRDKKVITVT
+248 VTAVIDREKKVITVT
-263 FPDGFQS
+263 FPEEFKS
-270 GYIIALANDY
+270 GHMIALANDF

-314 NAGTGAQLMKAML
+314 NAKTGAESMKAFL

-336 AIWTPIGNGKFIG
+336 ASWIPIGNGKFAG
-349 SVSGGNKHV
+349 SVSGTNQHV

-367 GTFDGQGY
+367 GTFDGQGN
-375 SIRNLKLVADLTA
+375 SIKNLKLVADLTA

-448 PMYARG
+448 PMHARG

-488 GSIKAEGD
+488 GTITAEGD
-496 ANTKNGATS
+496 KNTKNGATS
-505 VMAAGIAGIT
+505 VMTAGIAGIT
-515 NGTTTITSARNYV
+515 NGTTNITTVRNYV
-528 YNCINYGEMTSSVP
+528 VNCINYGDMTSSVP

-549 AVNQYT
+549 AVNQFT
-555 TVELCKNYGD
+555 DVERCKNYGN
-565 QINSNAGTRVG
+565 QVNSNAGTRVG
-576 MITATMTFGTMLK
+576 MITATMTFGTLLK

-609 LVCLLNSNTECV
+609 LVCLLNSDTECV
-621 ISGGGNYGKIISDV
+621 ISGGGNYGRIISDV
-635 AASPSGY
+635 PASQTGY

-649 FSKFEKVENVVA
+649 FSKFTKVENVVA
-661 GGSVG
+661 GGGVG

-672 YVMETITEDNYLD
+672 YVMETITEDNYMD

-694 AEKITN
+694 AEKIAN
-700 IIFQGEAVQTP
+700 ITFQGEAVPVP
-711 GISTAQDLVDFAA
+711 GIATAQDLVDFAT
-724 AVNSGASIEKWQD
+724 AVNTGASIEKWQD
-737 AQGAVVLLNDIDMK
+737 AQGDVVLLNDIDMK
-751 DVAAW
+751 DIASW

-765 GSVSGGNQH
+765 GSVSGGNSH
-774 ISTYEGA
+774 VSTYEGA

-814 ILDGATVRN
+814 ILDGATVKN

-851 AVMSSTIENCVNYA
+851 AVMSSTIANCVNYA

-873 VDNVRATMGAFGGFV
+873 VDNVRATMGAFGGFI
-888 YADQEKGGSVLK
+888 YADEAKGGSVLK
-900 DLVNYGSIKAEGD
+900 DLVNYGTITAEGD
-913 ANTKNGATSVM
+913 KNTKNGATSIM

-939 TARNLVHNCVN
+939 SARNLVYNCVN
-950 YGDMTSSVPRTSGIV
+950 YGEMTSSVPRTSGIV

-979 YGDQTN
+979 YGNQTN

-999 ADYTSLKDC
+999 ANYTSLKDC

-1026 MVCLLNSAS
+1026 LVCLLNHAS
-1035 ASISGGG
+1035 CTISGGG
-1042 NYGNVIGDIAASQT
+1042 NYGNIIGDIAAAQT

-1111 AKITNIIFNGP
+1111 SKITNIIFNGA
-1122 AEETPGISTAQ
+1122 AEEVPGIATAQ
-1133 DLVDFAAAVNS
+1133 DLLDFAAAVNS

-1162 NIDLSSVENWVPI
+1162 DIDMSSVENWVPI
-1175 GNAKCVPGAADPKI
+1175 GNAKCVAGDVYPVIVGN
-1189 EGFAWTGKF
+1189 AWTGKF

-1207 LKMMAAGT
+1207 LKMVAAGA

-1223 FGVLAPGAVVQ
+1223 FGVLAPGALVQ

-1249 AVTAS
+1249 AVTAN
-1254 GVVAGYV
+1254 GVLAGYV
-1261 YDATVR
+1261 YDATIR

-1273 SMTFKGTAGDKKF
+1273 PMTFKGTAGDKKF
-1286 MSMALVGQVYCE
+1286 MSMALIGQVYCE

-1318 KNLQAGAT
+1318 VNLQPGAT

-1334 GFAHALKDAPVMTT
+1334 GFANALKDAPVMTT

-1367 IVAACNRNIQLSNC
+1367 IVAACNRNVQLSNC
-1381 INHGDQLNTFPKQ
+1381 VNHGNQFNTFPKQ

-1411 MTGCIN
+1411 MTGCVN

-1443 CANYGEILTDDPN
+1443 CANYGEILSDDAN
-1456 RGLFWGYNGSVHTWK
+1456 RGLFWGYNGSTHTWK

-1483 NGSPVYDSYTEEEK
+1483 NGTPVYDSYTEEEK

-1516 YLVGTTEPGAGEGE
+1516 YQVGSTQPGAGEGE
-1530 AELSILFIG
+1530 AELNILFIG

-1559 DKIQLTHMYYG
+1559 DKVQLTHMYYG

-1640 LQGLINSAKATQTGA
+1640 LQGMINSAKATQTGA

-1666 YFNMGKIGSGSQP
+1666 YFNMDKIGSGSKP
-1679 SITWTDQAGMWDVI
+1679 SMTWTDQAGMWEVI
-1693 AAFGKNVMANVSFDG
+1693 ASFGKKVMDNVSFDG

-1722 PLDNEMNLTRDGY
+1722 PLDNDMNLTRDGY

-1762 LDNNSYRYAVEN
+1762 LDSNSYRYAVEN

-1791 ALQAARHAIAN
+1791 ALKAARYAIAN
-1802 PYEVTDMSDVKED
+1802 PYVVTDMSDVKED
-1815 LPGNSIGDVDYEE
+1815 LPGNSIGDVEYEE

>member
-1 MKRFFRY
+1 M
-8 IMIAVIGILACACMF
+8 IMVIGMLACACMY
-23 DDSDLKGQ
+23 DDLQLKDQ
-31 LDDIKDRIEKLQ
+31 LGDIKDRIEKLQ
-43 GRIDAMNG
+43 GKIDAMNE

-60 SGNVITSVTQD
+60 SGNVITSVAQD

-78 TYLDSKNAEKTVVIA
+78 TYLDSKNQEKTVVLA

-103 LGVELDAQNNLYYWT
+103 LGVELDTENNLYYWT
-118 VTVDGETT
+118 LTVDGKTSF
-126 YLMNNGEKVPVSGY
+126 LMNNGEKVPVSGY
-140 TPKVSVD
+140 TPVVSVD

-155 GERIKDAN
+155 GERVNDAN
-163 GLPIE
+163 GLPIQ

-175 VFRNVE
+175 VFKSVE
-181 INENGDLVITQGNG
+181 INEDGNLVITQGNG
-195 NVITLPVQKV
+195 TVITLPVQNT

-212 SINTTVVDIAQPV
+212 LINTTVVDLTKPM
-225 EIVYELTGS
+225 EITYDVTGT

-248 VEAVIDRDKKVITVT
+248 LAAVIDREKKIITVT
-263 FPDGFQS
+263 FPEEFKNGHM
-270 GYIIALANDY
+270 IALANDY

-336 AIWTPIGNGKFIG
+336 KTWTPIGNGKFIG
-349 SVSGGNKHV
+349 SVLGGNKHV
-358 STYEGAAFQ
+358 STYEGAAFM
-367 GTFDGQGY
+367 GSFDGQGH
-375 SIRNLKLVADLTA
+375 SIKNIKLVADLTA

-448 PMYARG
+448 PMHARG

-488 GSIKAEGD
+488 GTITAEGD
-496 ANTKNGATS
+496 KNTKNGATS
-505 VMAAGIAGIT
+505 VMTAGIAGIT
-515 NGTTTITSARNYV
+515 NGTTTISTARNNV
-528 YNCINYGEMTSSVP
+528 YNCVNYGDMTSSVP

-555 TVELCKNYGD
+555 IVELCKNYGD

-609 LVCLLNSNTECV
+609 LVCLLNSNDECV

-635 AASPSGY
+635 AAAPSGY

-649 FSKFEKVENVVA
+649 FSKFAKVENVVA
-661 GGSVG
+661 GGGVG

-672 YVMETITEDNYLD
+672 YVMETITEDNYMD

-694 AEKITN
+694 ADKITN
-700 IIFQGEAVQTP
+700 IIFKGEDVKVP
-711 GISTAQDLVDFAA
+711 GIA
-724 AVNSGASIEKWQD
+724 
-737 AQGAVVLLNDIDMK
+737 
-751 DVAAW
+751 
-756 TPIGNGKFI
+756 
-765 GSVSGGNQH
+765 
-774 ISTYEGA
+774 
-781 AFTGV
+781 
-786 FDGKGY
+786 
-792 SIKNIKLVA
+792 
-801 DLTADQTAYGLFG
+801 
-814 ILDGATVRN
+814 
-823 LTIGAPEGDSSELS
+823 
-837 FHSANGSDVGVIAG
+837 
-851 AVMSSTIENCVNYA
+851 
-865 PMHARGTG
+865 
-873 VDNVRATMGAFGGFV
+873 
-888 YADQEKGGSVLK
+888 
-900 DLVNYGSIKAEGD
+900 
-913 ANTKNGATSVM
+913 
-924 AAGIAGITNGATTIT
+924 
-939 TARNLVHNCVN
+939 
-950 YGDMTSSVPRTSGIV
+950 
-965 SAVNQYTDLELCKN
+965 
-979 YGDQTN
+979 
-985 SNTGTRVGMITAIM
+985 
-999 ADYTSLKDC
+999 
-1008 ENHGDAI
+1008 
-1015 MTGGSGAQVGG
+1015 
-1026 MVCLLNSAS
+1026 
-1035 ASISGGG
+1035 
-1042 NYGNVIGDIAASQT
+1042 
-1056 GYKGL
+1056 
-1061 LVANFS
+1061 
-1067 KFEKVENV
+1067 
-1075 VAGGGIGTYNG
+1075 
-1086 GNYVMETVTS
+1086 
-1096 DNYMTYI
+1096 
-1103 GKYSSANA
+1103 
-1111 AKITNIIFNGP
+1111 
-1122 AEETPGISTAQ
+1122 TAQ

-1162 NIDLSSVENWVPI
+1162 NIDMSSIENWVPI
-1175 GNAKCVPGAADPKI
+1175 GNAKCVAGGVDPVI
-1189 EGFAWTGKF
+1189 EGNAWTGKF

-1207 LKMMAAGT
+1207 LKMVAAGT

-1223 FGVLAPGAVVQ
+1223 FGVLAPGALVQ

-1249 AVTAS
+1249 AVTAN
-1254 GVVAGYV
+1254 GVLAGYV

-1273 SMTFKGTAGDKKF
+1273 PMTFKGTAGDKKF

-1308 NYGEIVAENT
+1308 NYGEIVAENE

-1334 GFAHALKDAPVMTT
+1334 GFAHALSGAPVMTT

-1367 IVAACNRNIQLSNC
+1367 IVAACNRNVQLSNC
-1381 INHGDQLNTFPKQ
+1381 VNHGDQFNTFPKQ

-1443 CANYGEILTDDPN
+1443 CANYGEILTDDAN
-1456 RGLFWGYNGSVHTWK
+1456 RGLFWGYNDSVHTWK

-1483 NGSPVYDSYTEEEK
+1483 NGSPVYDSYSEEEK

-1516 YLVGTTEPGAGEGE
+1516 YLIGTTQPGTGEGE

-1559 DKIQLTHMYYG
+1559 DKVQLTHMYYG

-1581 STSSDYKCYE
+1581 STSADYKCYE

-1640 LQGLINSAKATQTGA
+1640 LQGMINSAKATQTGA

-1666 YFNMGKIGSGSQP
+1666 YFNMDKIGSGSKP
-1679 SITWTDQAGMWDVI
+1679 SMTWTDQAGMWEVI
-1693 AAFGKNVMANVSFDG
+1693 ASFGKKVMENVSFDG

-1722 PLDNEMNLTRDGY
+1722 PLDNDMNLTRDGY

-1762 LDNNSYRYAVEN
+1762 LDSNSYRYAVEN

-1791 ALQAARHAIAN
+1791 ALKAARYAIAN
-1802 PYEVTDMSDVKED
+1802 PYVVTDMSDVKED
-1815 LPGNSIGDVDYEE
+1815 LPGNSIGDVEYEE

>member
-1 MKRFFRY
+1 
-8 IMIAVIGILACACMF
+8 MIAVIGMLACACMF
-23 DDSDLKGQ
+23 DDSELNSQ
-31 LDDIKDRIEKLQ
+31 LDDITDRIEKLQ
-43 GRIDAMNG
+43 GRIDAMNS
-51 QLTAMSYIT
+51 QLTAMSHIT

-71 SDGKYVI
+71 SEGKYVI
-78 TYLDSKNAEKTVVIA
+78 TYLDSKNQEKTVVLA
-93 TMDQMINVPV
+93 TMDQMINVPQ
-103 LGVELDAQNNLYYWT
+103 LGVELDPQNNLYYWT
-118 VTVDGETT
+118 VTVDGETS
-126 YLMNNGEKVPVSGY
+126 YLMNSGEKVPVSGY
-140 TPKVSVD
+140 APKVSVD

-155 GERIKDAN
+155 GERLKDAN
-163 GLPIE
+163 GLPIQ

-175 VFRNVE
+175 VFKSVE
-181 INENGDLVITQGNG
+181 LNENGDLVITQGNG
-195 NVITLPVQKV
+195 SVITLPVQKV
-205 LNLTLSA
+205 LNLTLSTL
-212 SINTTVVDIAQPV
+212 INTTVVDIAQPLEV
-225 EIVYELTGS
+225 AYEVTGA

-248 VEAVIDRDKKVITVT
+248 VNAAIDREKKVITVT
-263 FPDGFQS
+263 FPEGFAS
-270 GYIIALANDY
+270 GYMIALANDFV
-280 AEHTVLRPVFF
+280 EHTVLRPVFF

-314 NAGTGAQLMKAML
+314 NAGTGAQLMTAML

-336 AIWTPIGNGKFIG
+336 TAWTPIGNGKFIG
-349 SVSGGNKHV
+349 SVSGGNQHV

-367 GTFDGQGY
+367 GTFDGQGN

-448 PMYARG
+448 PMHARG

-467 GGFVYA
+467 GGFIYA

-505 VMAAGIAGIT
+505 VMVAGIAGIT
-515 NGTTTITSARNYV
+515 NGTTNITTARNLV
-528 YNCINYGEMTSSVP
+528 INCINYGEMTSSVP
-542 RTSGIIA
+542 RTA
-549 AVNQYT
+549 
-555 TVELCKNYGD
+555 
-565 QINSNAGTRVG
+565 
-576 MITATMTFGTMLK
+576 
-589 DCENHGDAIM
+589 
-599 TGGTGAQVGG
+599 
-609 LVCLLNSNTECV
+609 
-621 ISGGGNYGKIISDV
+621 
-635 AASPSGY
+635 
-642 KGTLVAN
+642 
-649 FSKFEKVENVVA
+649 
-661 GGSVG
+661 
-666 TYNGGE
+666 
-672 YVMETITEDNYLD
+672 
-685 YIGKYSAAN
+685 
-694 AEKITN
+694 
-700 IIFQGEAVQTP
+700 
-711 GISTAQDLVDFAA
+711 
-724 AVNSGASIEKWQD
+724 
-737 AQGAVVLLNDIDMK
+737 
-751 DVAAW
+751 
-756 TPIGNGKFI
+756 
-765 GSVSGGNQH
+765 
-774 ISTYEGA
+774 
-781 AFTGV
+781 
-786 FDGKGY
+786 
-792 SIKNIKLVA
+792 
-801 DLTADQTAYGLFG
+801 
-814 ILDGATVRN
+814 
-823 LTIGAPEGDSSELS
+823 
-837 FHSANGSDVGVIAG
+837 
-851 AVMSSTIENCVNYA
+851 
-865 PMHARGTG
+865 
-873 VDNVRATMGAFGGFV
+873 
-888 YADQEKGGSVLK
+888 
-900 DLVNYGSIKAEGD
+900 
-913 ANTKNGATSVM
+913 
-924 AAGIAGITNGATTIT
+924 
-939 TARNLVHNCVN
+939 
-950 YGDMTSSVPRTSGIV
+950 GIV

-979 YGDQTN
+979 YGNQTN
-985 SNTGTRVGMITAIM
+985 SNAGTRVGMITAIM
-999 ADYTSLKDC
+999 ANYTSLKDC

-1026 MVCLLNSAS
+1026 MVCLLNSTS
-1035 ASISGGG
+1035 CSISGGG
-1042 NYGNVIGDIAASQT
+1042 NYGNIIGDIAASQT
-1056 GYKGL
+1056 GCKGT

-1075 VAGGGIGTYNG
+1075 VAGGGVGTYNN
-1086 GNYVMETVTS
+1086 GNYVMEAITA

-1111 AKITNIIFNGP
+1111 EKITNIIFNGS

-1133 DLVDFAAAVNS
+1133 DLLDFAAAVNS

-1175 GNAKCVPGAADPKI
+1175 GNAVCVPGAVDPVI
-1189 EGFAWTGKF
+1189 TGNAWTGVF

-1207 LKMMAAGT
+1207 LKMVSAGT

-1273 SMTFKGTAGDKKF
+1273 PMTFKGTAGDKKF

-1318 KNLQAGAT
+1318 ENLQAGAT

-1381 INHGDQLNTFPKQ
+1381 INHGDQFNTFPKQ

-1402 TCNITAGCS
+1402 SCLTTAGCS
-1411 MTGCIN
+1411 MTGCVN
-1417 YGDLISTTGARSGGI
+1417 YGDLVSTTGARSGGI
-1432 ASLTNTAVFEN
+1432 VSLSNTAVFEN
-1443 CANYGEILTDDPN
+1443 CANYGEIISDDAN
-1456 RGLFWGYNGSVHTWK
+1456 RGLFWGYNGSTATWK
-1471 NCVAG
+1471 NCTAG

-1483 NGSPVYDSYTEEEK
+1483 SGTYAYDSYTEEEK
-1497 VKYLGVFKAGVDS
+1497 VKYLGVQKSGVDN

-1559 DKIQLTHMYYG
+1559 DKVQLTHMYYG

-1591 CGPGATTWTET
+1591 CGPGAATWTES
-1602 TGKTLKQV
+1602 TGKTLEQV
-1610 AESRSWDIITIQE
+1610 AASRSWDIITIQE

-1640 LQGLINSAKATQTGA
+1640 LQGMINSAKATQTGA

-1679 SITWTDQAGMWDVI
+1679 YMTWTDQAGMWDVI

-1753 LITPKYGIK
+1753 LITPKYGIN

-1791 ALQAARHAIAN
+1791 ALKAARYAIEN

>member
-1 MKRFFRY
+1 M
-8 IMIAVIGILACACMF
+8 LAFIVSMAAACTF
-23 DDSDLKGQ
+23 DDSQLKGQ
-31 LDDIKDRIEKLQ
+31 LDDIKDRIERLQ
-43 GRIDAMNG
+43 GRIDAVNV
-51 QLTAMSYIT
+51 QLKSLNALT
-60 SGNVITSVTQD
+60 SGNAITSVEKN
-71 SDGKYVI
+71 SEGKYVI
-78 TYLDSKNAEKTVVIA
+78 TYKNNNNEEKAVVIA
-93 TMDQMINVPV
+93 AMDQMVNVPL
-103 LGVELDAQNNLYYWT
+103 LGVELDSQNNLYYWT
-118 VTVDGETT
+118 VTVDGEKTF
-126 YLMNNGEKVPVSGY
+126 LMNDGEKVPVSGY

-147 AEGYWTVN
+147 ADGYWTVN
-155 GERIKDAN
+155 GERVNDAN

-175 VFRNVE
+175 VFKAVE
-181 INENGDLVITQGNG
+181 KNEKGDLVITQGNG
-195 NVITLPVQKV
+195 KVITLPVQQV

-212 SINTTVVDIAQPV
+212 TINTTVVNLDQALEIAYGV
-225 EIVYELTGS
+225 SGANS
-234 NAEGAMVAVAEAEG
+234 ADAMVAVAEAVG
-248 VEAVIDRDKKVITVT
+248 VNAVIDRKKGVITVT
-263 FPDGFQS
+263 FPEGFTS
-270 GYIIALANDY
+270 GYMIALANDF
-280 AEHTVLRPVFF
+280 AGHTVLRPIFF

-301 RTADELVQFAADV
+301 RTAEELVAFASDV
-314 NAGTGAQLMKAML
+314 NAMTGAEKMKVFL

-336 AIWTPIGNGKFIG
+336 TAWTPIGNGKFVG

-358 STYEGAAFQ
+358 STYEGAAFM

-375 SIRNLKLVADLTA
+375 SIRNLKLVADLSA

-397 ILDGATVKNLTIGA
+397 VLDGATVKNLTIGA

-448 PMYARG
+448 PMHARG
-454 TGVDNVRATMGAF
+454 TGVDKVRATMGAF
-467 GGFVYA
+467 AGFVYA

-496 ANTKNGATS
+496 KNTQNGATS

-515 NGTTTITSARNYV
+515 NGTTNITTVRNYV
-528 YNCINYGEMTSSVP
+528 VNCINYGDMTSSVP

-549 AVNQYT
+549 AVNQFT
-555 TVELCKNYGD
+555 DVERCKNYGN

-576 MITATMTFGTMLK
+576 MITATMTFRTMLK

-599 TGGTGAQVGG
+599 TGGSGAQVGG

-672 YVMETITEDNYLD
+672 YVMETITEDNYMD
-685 YIGKYSAAN
+685 YIGKYSATN

-700 IIFQGEAVQTP
+700 IIFQGEDVPVP
-711 GISTAQDLVDFAA
+711 GIATAQDMVDFAA

-751 DVAAW
+751 DIASW
-756 TPIGNGKFI
+756 TPIGNGKFN
-765 GSVSGGNQH
+765 GSVTGGNSH
-774 ISTYEGA
+774 VSTYEGA

-792 SIKNIKLVA
+792 SIRNLKLVA

-814 ILDGATVRN
+814 ILDGATVKN

-873 VDNVRATMGAFGGFV
+873 VDNVRATMGAFGGFI
-888 YADQEKGGSVLK
+888 YADETKGGSVLK
-900 DLVNYGSIKAEGD
+900 DLVNYGTITAEGD
-913 ANTKNGATSVM
+913 KNTKNGATSVM
-924 AAGIAGITNGATTIT
+924 AAGIAGITNGTTTIT
-939 TARNLVHNCVN
+939 SVRNLVYNCVN
-950 YGDMTSSVPRTSGIV
+950 YGEMTSSVPRTSGIV
-965 SAVNQYTDLELCKN
+965 SAVNQYTDVELCKN

-985 SNTGTRVGMITAIM
+985 SNAGTRVGMITAIM
-999 ADYTSLKDC
+999 ANYTSLKDC
-1008 ENHGDAI
+1008 ENYGDAI

-1026 MVCLLNSAS
+1026 LVCLLNHAS
-1035 ASISGGG
+1035 CSVTGGG
-1042 NYGNVIGDIAASQT
+1042 NYGNVISDVASPQT

-1067 KFEKVENV
+1067 KFEKVDNV
-1075 VAGGGIGTYNG
+1075 VAGGGLGTYNG
-1086 GNYVMETVTS
+1086 GNYVMEAITS

-1103 GKYSSANA
+1103 GRYSSAS
-1111 AKITNIIFNGP
+1111 KITNIIFNGP

-1162 NIDLSSVENWVPI
+1162 DIDLSSVENWVPI
-1175 GNAKCVPGAADPKI
+1175 GNAKCAAGAADPVI
-1189 EGFAWTGKF
+1189 EGKAWTGKF

-1207 LKMMAAGT
+1207 LKMVAAGT
-1215 EDGANYGL
+1215 EDGAHYGL
-1223 FGVLAPGAVVQ
+1223 FGVLAPGALVQ

-1249 AVTAS
+1249 AVTAN
-1254 GVVAGYV
+1254 GVLAGYV

-1273 SMTFKGTAGDKKF
+1273 PMTFKGQAGDKKF
-1286 MSMALVGQVYCE
+1286 MSMALVGQMYCE

-1318 KNLQAGAT
+1318 VNLQAGAT

-1334 GFAHALKDAPVMTT
+1334 GFAHALSGAPVMTT

-1367 IVAACNRNIQLSNC
+1367 IVAACNRNVQLSNC
-1381 INHGDQLNTFPKQ
+1381 VNHGDQFNTFPKQ

-1443 CANYGEILTDDPN
+1443 CANYGEILSDDAN

-1483 NGSPVYDSYTEEEK
+1483 NGSPVYDSYTEENK

-1516 YLVGTTEPGAGEGE
+1516 YQLGTTQPGAGEGE

-1559 DKIQLTHMYYG
+1559 DKVQLTHMYYG

-1623 HTGNAAAWT
+1623 HTGNAAAWK

-1640 LQGLINSAKATQTGA
+1640 LQGMINSAKATQTGA

-1679 SITWTDQAGMWDVI
+1679 SITWTDQAGMWEVI

-1746 ACTVFET
+1746 ACTVFES

-1762 LDNNSYRYAVEN
+1762 LDGNSYRYAVEN

-1791 ALQAARHAIAN
+1791 ALKAARYAIEN

>member
-1 MKRFFRY
+1 MV
-8 IMIAVIGILACACMF
+8 AVIGMLACACMF
-23 DDSDLKGQ
+23 DDSELNSQ
-31 LDDIKDRIEKLQ
+31 LDDIKNRIEKLQ
-43 GRIDAMNG
+43 GRIDAMNS

-78 TYLDSKNAEKTVVIA
+78 TYLDSKNQEKTVVLA
-93 TMDQMINVPV
+93 TMDQMINVPQ
-103 LGVELDAQNNLYYWT
+103 LGVELDPQNNLYYWT
-118 VTVDGETT
+118 VTVDGETS

-140 TPKVSVD
+140 APKVSVD

-155 GERIKDAN
+155 GERLKDAN
-163 GLPIE
+163 GLPIQ

-175 VFRNVE
+175 VFKSVE
-181 INENGDLVITQGNG
+181 LNENGDLVITQGNG
-195 NVITLPVQKV
+195 SVITLPVQKV
-205 LNLTLSA
+205 LNLTLSTL
-212 SINTTVVDIAQPV
+212 INTTVVDIAQPLEV
-225 EIVYELTGS
+225 AYDVTGA

-248 VEAVIDRDKKVITVT
+248 VNAAIDREKKVITVT
-263 FPDGFQS
+263 FPEGFES
-270 GYIIALANDY
+270 GYMIALANDF

-314 NAGTGAQLMKAML
+314 NAGTGAQLMTAML

-336 AIWTPIGNGKFIG
+336 ATWTPIGNGKFIG
-349 SVSGGNKHV
+349 SVSGGNQHV

-375 SIRNLKLVADLTA
+375 SIKNLKLIADLTA

-432 AGAVMSST
+432 AGA
-440 IENCVNYA
+440 
-448 PMYARG
+448 
-454 TGVDNVRATMGAF
+454 
-467 GGFVYA
+467 
-473 DEEKGGSVLKDLVNY
+473 L
-488 GSIKAEGD
+488 
-496 ANTKNGATS
+496 
-505 VMAAGIAGIT
+505 
-515 NGTTTITSARNYV
+515 
-528 YNCINYGEMTSSVP
+528 
-542 RTSGIIA
+542 
-549 AVNQYT
+549 
-555 TVELCKNYGD
+555 
-565 QINSNAGTRVG
+565 
-576 MITATMTFGTMLK
+576 
-589 DCENHGDAIM
+589 
-599 TGGTGAQVGG
+599 
-609 LVCLLNSNTECV
+609 
-621 ISGGGNYGKIISDV
+621 
-635 AASPSGY
+635 
-642 KGTLVAN
+642 
-649 FSKFEKVENVVA
+649 
-661 GGSVG
+661 
-666 TYNGGE
+666 
-672 YVMETITEDNYLD
+672 
-685 YIGKYSAAN
+685 
-694 AEKITN
+694 
-700 IIFQGEAVQTP
+700 
-711 GISTAQDLVDFAA
+711 
-724 AVNSGASIEKWQD
+724 
-737 AQGAVVLLNDIDMK
+737 
-751 DVAAW
+751 
-756 TPIGNGKFI
+756 
-765 GSVSGGNQH
+765 
-774 ISTYEGA
+774 
-781 AFTGV
+781 
-786 FDGKGY
+786 
-792 SIKNIKLVA
+792 
-801 DLTADQTAYGLFG
+801 
-814 ILDGATVRN
+814 
-823 LTIGAPEGDSSELS
+823 
-837 FHSANGSDVGVIAG
+837 
-851 AVMSSTIENCVNYA
+851 MSSTIENCVNYA

-873 VDNVRATMGAFGGFV
+873 VDNVRATMGAFAGFV
-888 YADQEKGGSVLK
+888 YADEEKGGSVLK
-900 DLVNYGSIKAEGD
+900 DLVNYGTITAEGD
-913 ANTKNGATSVM
+913 KNTKNGATSVM
-924 AAGIAGITNGATTIT
+924 AAGIAGITNGTTNIT
-939 TARNLVHNCVN
+939 TVRNYVVNCIN
-950 YGDMTSSVPRTSGIV
+950 YGDMTSSVPRTSGIIA
-965 SAVNQYTDLELCKN
+965 AVNQFTDVERCKN
-979 YGDQTN
+979 YGNQVN
-985 SNTGTRVGMITAIM
+985 SNAGTRVGMITATM
-999 ADYTSLKDC
+999 SNYTTLKDC

-1015 MTGGSGAQVGG
+1015 MTGGSSAQVGG
-1026 MVCLLNSAS
+1026 LVCLLNSTS
-1035 ASISGGG
+1035 CSISGGG
-1042 NYGNVIGDIAASQT
+1042 NYGNIIGDIAAAQT

-1175 GNAKCVPGAADPKI
+1175 GNAVCVPGAADPVI
-1189 EGFAWTGKF
+1189 TGNAWTGVF

-1207 LKMMAAGT
+1207 LKMVAAGT

-1223 FGVLAPGAVVQ
+1223 FGVLAPGALVQ

-1273 SMTFKGTAGDKKF
+1273 PMTFKGTAGDKKF

-1318 KNLQAGAT
+1318 VNLQAGAT

-1334 GFAHALKDAPVMTT
+1334 GFAHALSGAPVMTT

-1443 CANYGEILTDDPN
+1443 CANYGEIISDDAN
-1456 RGLFWGYNGSVHTWK
+1456 RGLFWGYNGSTATWK
-1471 NCVAG
+1471 NCTAG

-1483 NGSPVYDSYTEEEK
+1483 GGTYAYDSYTEEEK
-1497 VKYLGVFKAGVDS
+1497 VKYLGVQKSGVDN

-1516 YLVGTTEPGAGEGE
+1516 YLVGTTEPVAGEGE

-1559 DKIQLTHMYYG
+1559 DKVQLTHMYYG

-1591 CGPGATTWTET
+1591 CGPGATTWTES
-1602 TGKTLKQV
+1602 TGKTLEQV
-1610 AESRSWDIITIQE
+1610 AASRSWDIITIQE

-1640 LQGLINSAKATQTGA
+1640 LQGMINSAKATQTGA

-1679 SITWTDQAGMWDVI
+1679 YMTWTDQAGMWDVI
-1693 AAFGKNVMANVSFDG
+1693 AAFGKNVMDNVSFDG

-1791 ALQAARHAIAN
+1791 ALKAARYAIEN

>member
-248 VEAVIDRDKKVITVT
+248 VEAVIDREKKVITVT

-270 GYIIALANDY
+270 GYIIALANDF

-291 EKAKSDKIEI
+291 DKAKSDKVEI
-301 RTADELVQFAADV
+301 RTAEDLVLFAANV
-314 NAGTGAQLMKAML
+314 NAGTGAQLMKATL
-327 MNDIDMKDV
+327 ANDIDMKDV
-336 AIWTPIGNGKFIG
+336 ADWTPIGNGVFNG
-349 SVSGGNKHV
+349 TTSANTQHAA
-358 STYEGAAFQ
+358 TYEGAAFQ
-367 GTFDGQGY
+367 GTFDGQGF
-375 SIRNLKLVADLTA
+375 SIKNLKMVADLEGEGKVF
-388 DQTAYGLFG
+388 GLFG

-411 PEGDSSELS
+411 AEGDASELTI
-420 FHSANGSDVGVI
+420 SAAGTTDVGVV
-432 AGAVMSST
+432 AGACIGSC
-440 IENCVNYA
+440 IENCVSYV
-448 PMYARG
+448 PMYMKGNSVDNKRTTIAAFAG
-454 TGVDNVRATMGAF
+454 FMYTGV
-467 GGFVYA
+467 
-473 DEEKGGSVLKDLVNY
+473 EETEVSVLKDLVNY
-488 GSIKAEGD
+488 GPITVEPGS
-496 ANTKNGATS
+496 NTKNGATS
-505 VMAAGIAGIT
+505 VHGAGIAGLSNRHTESTFI
-515 NGTTTITSARNYV
+515 NTIQ
-528 YNCINYGEMTSSVP
+528 NCINYGEMTSAVP
-542 RTSGIIA
+542 RTSGILA
-549 AVNQYT
+549 AANQYT
-555 TVELCKNYGD
+555 VIESCKNYGN
-565 QINSNAGTRVG
+565 QTNSAKGTRVG
-576 MITATMTFGTMLK
+576 MITCILGTQSHLR
-589 DCENHGDAIM
+589 DCENYGDAIM
-599 TGGTGAQVGG
+599 TGESAQVGG
-609 LVCLLNSNTECV
+609 LVCLLNDANVEVT
-621 ISGGGNYGKIISDV
+621 GGGNYGKVISDI
-635 AASPSGY
+635 AAAPASY

-649 FSKFEKVENVVA
+649 FSKFAKVDNVVA
-661 GGSVG
+661 GGGVG

-672 YVMETITEDNYLD
+672 YVMETITEDNYMD
-685 YIGKYSAAN
+685 YIGKYSSAN

-711 GISTAQDLVDFAA
+711 GIRTAQDLVDFAA

-737 AQGAVVLLNDIDMK
+737 AQGTVVLLNDIDMK

-756 TPIGNGKFI
+756 TPIGNGKFV
-765 GSVSGGNQH
+765 GSVSGGNKH

-823 LTIGAPEGDSSELS
+823 LTVGAPEGDSSELS

-985 SNTGTRVGMITAIM
+985 SNAGTRVGMITAIM
-999 ADYTSLKDC
+999 ANYTSLKDC

-1175 GNAKCVPGAADPKI
+1175 GNAICVPGAADPVIK
-1189 EGFAWTGKF
+1189 GNAWTGVF

-1207 LKMMAAGT
+1207 LKMVSAGT

-1334 GFAHALKDAPVMTT
+1334 GFAHALKDASVMTT

-1483 NGSPVYDSYTEEEK
+1483 GGSPVYDTYTEEDK
-1497 VKYLGVFKAGVDS
+1497 VKYLGVQKAGVDN

-1559 DKIQLTHMYYG
+1559 DKVQLTHMYYG

-1640 LQGLINSAKATQTGA
+1640 LQGMINSAKATQTGA

-1722 PLDNEMNLTRDGY
+1722 PLDNDMNLTRDGY

-1762 LDNNSYRYAVEN
+1762 LDDNSYRYAVEN

>member
-8 IMIAVIGILACACMF
+8 IMIAVIGMLACACMF

-43 GRIDAMNG
+43 GKIDAMNS

-78 TYLDSKNAEKTVVIA
+78 TYLDSKNEEKTVVLA
-93 TMDQMINVPV
+93 TMDQMINVPE
-103 LGVELDAQNNLYYWT
+103 LGVELDVQNNLYYWT

-155 GERIKDAN
+155 GERLNDAN

-175 VFRNVE
+175 VFKSVE
-181 INENGDLVITQGNG
+181 INEDGDLVITQGNG
-195 NVITLPVQKV
+195 TVITLPVQQV
-205 LNLTLSA
+205 LNLTLTA
-212 SINTTVVDIAQPV
+212 SINTTVVDVAQPV
-225 EIVYELTGS
+225 EIAYDVTGT
-234 NAEGAMVAVAEAEG
+234 NAEGAMAAVAEASG
-248 VEAVIDRDKKVITVT
+248 VNAAIDREKKVITVT
-263 FPDGFQS
+263 FPDGFKS
-270 GYIIALANDY
+270 GYIIALANDF

-336 AIWTPIGNGKFIG
+336 ATWTPIGNGKFIG

-358 STYEGAAFQ
+358 STYEGAAFM
-367 GTFDGQGY
+367 GSFDGQGY

-448 PMYARG
+448 PMHARG

-473 DEEKGGSVLKDLVNY
+473 DEEKGGSVLKNLVNY
-488 GSIKAEGD
+488 GSIKADGD
-496 ANTKNGATS
+496 KNTKNGATS

-515 NGTTTITSARNYV
+515 NGTTTITAARNYV

-549 AVNQYT
+549 AVNQFT

-609 LVCLLNSNTECV
+609 LVCLLNSNDECV
-621 ISGGGNYGKIISDV
+621 INGGGNYGRIISDV
-635 AASPSGY
+635 PASQAGY

-649 FSKFEKVENVVA
+649 FSKFTKVENVVA
-661 GGSVG
+661 GGGVG
-666 TYNGGE
+666 KYNGGE
-672 YVMETITEDNYLD
+672 YVMETITEDNYMD
-685 YIGKYSAAN
+685 YIGKYNTAN

-751 DVAAW
+751 DVTAW

-765 GSVSGGNQH
+765 GSVSGGNKH
-774 ISTYEGA
+774 VSTYEGA

-786 FDGKGY
+786 FDGKGH
-792 SIKNIKLVA
+792 SIRNIRLVA

-873 VDNVRATMGAFGGFV
+873 VDNVRATMGAFGGFI

-939 TARNLVHNCVN
+939 TARNLVYNCVN

-979 YGDQTN
+979 YGNQTN
-985 SNTGTRVGMITAIM
+985 SNAGTRVGMITAIM
-999 ADYTSLKDC
+999 ATYTSLKDC
-1008 ENHGDAI
+1008 ENYGDAI

-1026 MVCLLNSAS
+1026 LVCLLNHDSCT
-1035 ASISGGG
+1035 ITGGG

-1086 GNYVMETVTS
+1086 GNYVMEAVTS

-1133 DLVDFAAAVNS
+1133 DLVDFANAVNS
-1144 GASIEKWQAKD
+1144 GASIEKWQDKN

-1162 NIDLSSVENWVPI
+1162 NIDMSSVENWVPI
-1175 GNAKCVPGAADPKI
+1175 GNAVCTPGAADPVI
-1189 EGFAWTGKF
+1189 TGNAWTGVF

-1207 LKMMAAGT
+1207 LKMVSAGT
-1215 EDGANYGL
+1215 ETGANYGL

-1240 SCSLEVTSS
+1240 SCSLEVTATAS
-1249 AVTAS
+1249 VAS

-1273 SMTFKGTAGDKKF
+1273 PMTFKGKAGDKKF

-1318 KNLQAGAT
+1318 QNLQAGAT

-1334 GFAHALKDAPVMTT
+1334 GFAHALSGAPVMTT

-1381 INHGDQLNTFPKQ
+1381 INHGDQYNTFPKQ

-1443 CANYGEILTDDPN
+1443 CANYGEILTDDAN

-1483 NGSPVYDSYTEEEK
+1483 NGSPVYDSYSEEEK

-1559 DKIQLTHMYYG
+1559 DKVQLTHMYYG

-1632 WNSTAQTN
+1632 WNSTAQAN
-1640 LQGLINSAKATQTGA
+1640 LQGMINSAKATQTGA

-1666 YFNMGKIGSGSQP
+1666 YFNMGKIGSGSKP
-1679 SITWTDQAGMWDVI
+1679 SMTWTDQAGMWDVI
-1693 AAFGKNVMANVSFDG
+1693 SAFGKKVMENVSFDG

-1746 ACTVFET
+1746 ACTVFES

-1762 LDNNSYRYAVEN
+1762 LDDNSYRYAVEN

-1779 YCTPVTDANAPV
+1779 YCTPVTDANAPI

-1815 LPGNSIGDVDYEE
+1815 LPGNSIGDVEYEE

>member
-1 MKRFFRY
+1 M
-8 IMIAVIGILACACMF
+8 IMVIGMLACACMF
-23 DDSDLKGQ
+23 DDLELKEQ
-31 LDDIKDRIEKLQ
+31 LGDIKDRIEKLQ
-43 GRIDAMNG
+43 GRIDAMNE
-51 QLTAMSYIT
+51 QLAAMSYIT

-78 TYLDSKNAEKTVVIA
+78 TYLDSKNQEKTVVLA

-103 LGVELDAQNNLYYWT
+103 LGVELDPENNLYYWT
-118 VTVDGETT
+118 VTVDGKTSF
-126 YLMNNGEKVPVSGY
+126 LMNNGEKVPVSGY
-140 TPKVSVD
+140 TPFVSVD

-155 GERIKDAN
+155 GERLTDAN
-163 GLPIE
+163 GLPIQ

-175 VFRNVE
+175 VFRSVE
-181 INENGDLVITQGNG
+181 TNENGDLVITQGNG
-195 NVITLPVQKV
+195 SVITIPVQNV

-212 SINTTVVDIAQPV
+212 LINTTVVDVTKPM
-225 EIVYELTGS
+225 EITYGVTGA

-248 VEAVIDRDKKVITVT
+248 LTAVIDREKKAVTVT
-263 FPDGFQS
+263 FPEEFQS
-270 GYIIALANDY
+270 GHLIVLANDF
-280 AEHTVLRPVFF
+280 ADHTVLRPVFF
-291 EKAKSDKIEI
+291 TKAKSDKIEI

-314 NAGTGAQLMKAML
+314 NSMSGAESMKVFL

-336 AIWTPIGNGKFIG
+336 ASWTPIGNGKFHG
-349 SVSGGNKHV
+349 SVAGGNAHK

-367 GTFDGQGY
+367 GTFDGKGY
-375 SIRNLKLVADLTA
+375 SIRNLKMTADLTA
-388 DQTAYGLFG
+388 EDRVYGLFG

-411 PEGDSSELS
+411 AEGDASELT
-420 FHSANGSDVGVI
+420 FHAADTLDAGVFAGVMMASA
-432 AGAVMSST
+432 M
-440 IENCVNYA
+440 ENCVNYA
-448 PMYARG
+448 PMYVKGNSTNTRR
-454 TGVDNVRATMGAF
+454 TTMAAF
-467 GGFVYA
+467 AGFVYA
-473 DEEKGGSVLKDLVNY
+473 NETTGSTLKNLVNY
-488 GSIKAEGD
+488 GSIKADGD
-496 ANTKNGATS
+496 ANTTNGAAS

-515 NGTTTITSARNYV
+515 NGTTTTTTRNVV
-528 YNCINYGEMTSSVP
+528 YNCVNHGNMTSSVP

-555 TVELCKNYGD
+555 
-565 QINSNAGTRVG
+565 
-576 MITATMTFGTMLK
+576 
-589 DCENHGDAIM
+589 
-599 TGGTGAQVGG
+599 
-609 LVCLLNSNTECV
+609 
-621 ISGGGNYGKIISDV
+621 DV
-635 AASPSGY
+635 
-642 KGTLVAN
+642 
-649 FSKFEKVENVVA
+649 
-661 GGSVG
+661 
-666 TYNGGE
+666 
-672 YVMETITEDNYLD
+672 
-685 YIGKYSAAN
+685 
-694 AEKITN
+694 
-700 IIFQGEAVQTP
+700 
-711 GISTAQDLVDFAA
+711 
-724 AVNSGASIEKWQD
+724 
-737 AQGAVVLLNDIDMK
+737 
-751 DVAAW
+751 
-756 TPIGNGKFI
+756 
-765 GSVSGGNQH
+765 
-774 ISTYEGA
+774 
-781 AFTGV
+781 
-786 FDGKGY
+786 
-792 SIKNIKLVA
+792 
-801 DLTADQTAYGLFG
+801 
-814 ILDGATVRN
+814 
-823 LTIGAPEGDSSELS
+823 
-837 FHSANGSDVGVIAG
+837 
-851 AVMSSTIENCVNYA
+851 
-865 PMHARGTG
+865 
-873 VDNVRATMGAFGGFV
+873 
-888 YADQEKGGSVLK
+888 
-900 DLVNYGSIKAEGD
+900 
-913 ANTKNGATSVM
+913 
-924 AAGIAGITNGATTIT
+924 
-939 TARNLVHNCVN
+939 
-950 YGDMTSSVPRTSGIV
+950 
-965 SAVNQYTDLELCKN
+965 ELCKN

-985 SNTGTRVGMITAIM
+985 SNSGTRVGMITATM
-999 ADYTSLKDC
+999 SNYTTLKDC

-1015 MTGGSGAQVGG
+1015 MTGGSSAQVAGL
-1026 MVCLLNSAS
+1026 VCLLNSTS
-1035 ASISGGG
+1035 CSISGGG
-1042 NYGNVIGDIAASQT
+1042 NYGNIIGDIAAAQT

-1111 AKITNIIFNGP
+1111 SKITNIIFNGP
-1122 AEETPGISTAQ
+1122 AEEVPGIATAQ
-1133 DLVDFAAAVNS
+1133 DLLDFAAAVNS

-1162 NIDLSSVENWVPI
+1162 DIDLSSVENWVPI
-1175 GNAKCVPGAADPKI
+1175 GNAICVPGAADPVI
-1189 EGFAWTGKF
+1189 TGNAWTGKF

-1207 LKMMAAGT
+1207 LKMVAAGT

-1223 FGVLAPGAVVQ
+1223 FGVLAPGALVQ

-1249 AVTAS
+1249 AVTAN

-1273 SMTFKGTAGDKKF
+1273 PMTFKGQAGDKKF

-1318 KNLQAGAT
+1318 VNLQASAT

-1334 GFAHALKDAPVMTT
+1334 GFAHALSGAPVMTT

-1367 IVAACNRNIQLSNC
+1367 IVAACNRNVQLSNC
-1381 INHGDQLNTFPKQ
+1381 VNHGDQFNTFPKQ

-1443 CANYGEILTDDPN
+1443 CANYGEILTDDAN

-1559 DKIQLTHMYYG
+1559 DKVQLTHMYYG

-1632 WNSTAQTN
+1632 WNSTAQAN
-1640 LQGLINSAKATQTGA
+1640 LQGMINSAKATQTGA

-1666 YFNMGKIGSGSQP
+1666 YFNMGKIGSGSQS

-1693 AAFGKNVMANVSFDG
+1693 AAFGKNVMDNVSFDG

-1746 ACTVFET
+1746 ACAVFET
-1753 LITPKYGIK
+1753 LITPKFNVT
-1762 LDNNSYRYAVEN
+1762 LDGNSYRYAVEN

-1779 YCTPVTDANAPV
+1779 YSTPVTDANAPV
-1791 ALQAARHAIAN
+1791 ALQAARYAIAN
-1802 PYEVTDMSDVKED
+1802 PYVVTDMSDVKED
-1815 LPGNSIGDVDYEE
+1815 LPGNSIGDVDFEE

>member
-1 MKRFFRY
+1 MV
-8 IMIAVIGILACACMF
+8 AVIGMLACACMF
-23 DDSDLKGQ
+23 DDSELNSQ

-43 GRIDAMNG
+43 GRIDAMNS

-78 TYLDSKNAEKTVVIA
+78 TYLDSKNQEKTVVLA
-93 TMDQMINVPV
+93 TMDQMINVPQ
-103 LGVELDAQNNLYYWT
+103 LGVELDPQNNLYYWT
-118 VTVDGETT
+118 VTVDGETS

-140 TPKVSVD
+140 APKVSVD

-155 GERIKDAN
+155 GERLKDAN
-163 GLPIE
+163 GLPIQ

-175 VFRNVE
+175 VFKSVE
-181 INENGDLVITQGNG
+181 LNENGDLVITQGNG
-195 NVITLPVQKV
+195 SVITLPVQKV
-205 LNLTLSA
+205 LNLTLSTL
-212 SINTTVVDIAQPV
+212 INTTVVDIAQPLEV
-225 EIVYELTGS
+225 AYDVTGA

-248 VEAVIDRDKKVITVT
+248 VNAAINREKKVITVT
-263 FPDGFQS
+263 FPEGFKS
-270 GYIIALANDY
+270 GYMIALANDF

-314 NAGTGAQLMKAML
+314 NAGTGAQLMTAML

-336 AIWTPIGNGKFIG
+336 ATWTPIGNGKFIG
-349 SVSGGNKHV
+349 SVSGGNQHV

-367 GTFDGQGY
+367 GTFDGQGYSIKNLKLVADLTADQTAYGLFGILDGATVKNLTIGAPEGDSSELSFHSANGSDAGVIAGAVMSSTIENCVNYAPMHARGTGVDNVRATMGAFAGFVYADEEKGGSVLKDLVNYGSIKAEGDKNTKNGATSVMAAGIAGITNGTTNITTVRNYVVNCINYGDMTSSVPRTSGIIAAVNQFTDVERCKNYGDQVNSNAGTRVGMITATMTFRTMLKDCENYGDAIMTGGTGAQVGGLVCLLNSNTECVISGGGNYGMIISDVAASPSGYKGTLVANFSKFEKVENVVAGGSVGTYNGGEYVMETITEDNYMDYIGKYSATNAEKITNIIFMGESAKPVGIATAQDLVDFAAAVNSGASLEAWQDAQGAVVLLNDIDMKDVTSWTPIGNGKFAGSVSGGNSHVSTYEGAAFTGVFDGKGY

-448 PMYARG
+448 PMHARG

-467 GGFVYA
+467 GGFIYA
-473 DEEKGGSVLKDLVNY
+473 DETKGGSVLKDLVNY
-488 GSIKAEGD
+488 GTITAEGD
-496 ANTKNGATS
+496 KNTKNGATS

-515 NGTTTITSARNYV
+515 NGTTTITSARNLV
-528 YNCINYGEMTSSVP
+528 Y
-542 RTSGIIA
+542 
-549 AVNQYT
+549 
-555 TVELCKNYGD
+555 
-565 QINSNAGTRVG
+565 
-576 MITATMTFGTMLK
+576 
-589 DCENHGDAIM
+589 
-599 TGGTGAQVGG
+599 
-609 LVCLLNSNTECV
+609 
-621 ISGGGNYGKIISDV
+621 
-635 AASPSGY
+635 
-642 KGTLVAN
+642 
-649 FSKFEKVENVVA
+649 
-661 GGSVG
+661 
-666 TYNGGE
+666 
-672 YVMETITEDNYLD
+672 
-685 YIGKYSAAN
+685 
-694 AEKITN
+694 
-700 IIFQGEAVQTP
+700 
-711 GISTAQDLVDFAA
+711 
-724 AVNSGASIEKWQD
+724 
-737 AQGAVVLLNDIDMK
+737 
-751 DVAAW
+751 
-756 TPIGNGKFI
+756 
-765 GSVSGGNQH
+765 
-774 ISTYEGA
+774 
-781 AFTGV
+781 
-786 FDGKGY
+786 
-792 SIKNIKLVA
+792 
-801 DLTADQTAYGLFG
+801 
-814 ILDGATVRN
+814 
-823 LTIGAPEGDSSELS
+823 
-837 FHSANGSDVGVIAG
+837 
-851 AVMSSTIENCVNYA
+851 
-865 PMHARGTG
+865 
-873 VDNVRATMGAFGGFV
+873 
-888 YADQEKGGSVLK
+888 
-900 DLVNYGSIKAEGD
+900 
-913 ANTKNGATSVM
+913 
-924 AAGIAGITNGATTIT
+924 
-939 TARNLVHNCVN
+939 NCVN
-950 YGDMTSSVPRTSGIV
+950 YGEMTSSVPRTSGIV
-965 SAVNQYTDLELCKN
+965 SAVNQYTDVQLCKN

-985 SNTGTRVGMITAIM
+985 SNAGTRVGMITAIM
-999 ADYTSLKDC
+999 ANYTSLKDC

-1015 MTGGSGAQVGG
+1015 MTGGSSAQVGG
-1026 MVCLLNSAS
+1026 LVCLLNHAS
-1035 ASISGGG
+1035 CTITGGG
-1042 NYGNVIGDIAASQT
+1042 NYGNIIGDIAASQT
-1056 GYKGL
+1056 SYKGL

-1122 AEETPGISTAQ
+1122 AEEVPGIATAQ
-1133 DLVDFAAAVNS
+1133 DLLDFAAAVNS

-1162 NIDLSSVENWVPI
+1162 DIDLSSVENWVPI
-1175 GNAKCVPGAADPKI
+1175 GNAKCAAGAADPVI
-1189 EGFAWTGKF
+1189 EGYAWTGKF

-1207 LKMMAAGT
+1207 LKMVAAGT

-1223 FGVLAPGAVVQ
+1223 FGVLAPGALVQ

-1249 AVTAS
+1249 AVTAN
-1254 GVVAGYV
+1254 GVLAGYV

-1273 SMTFKGTAGDKKF
+1273 PMMFKGQAGDKKF

-1318 KNLQAGAT
+1318 VNLQAGAT

-1334 GFAHALKDAPVMTT
+1334 GFAHALSGAPVMTT

-1381 INHGDQLNTFPKQ
+1381 VNHGDQFNTFPKQ

-1443 CANYGEILTDDPN
+1443 CANYGEILTDDAN

-1483 NGSPVYDSYTEEEK
+1483 NGSPVYDSYSEEEK

-1559 DKIQLTHMYYG
+1559 DKVQLTHMYYG

-1591 CGPGATTWTET
+1591 CGPGATTWTES
-1602 TGKTLKQV
+1602 TGKTLEQV
-1610 AESRSWDIITIQE
+1610 AASRSWDIITIQE

-1640 LQGLINSAKATQTGA
+1640 LQGMINSAKATQTGA

-1679 SITWTDQAGMWDVI
+1679 YMTWTDQAGMWDVI

-1791 ALQAARHAIAN
+1791 ALKAARYAIEN

>member
-1 MKRFFRY
+1 M
-8 IMIAVIGILACACMF
+8 IMVIGMLACACMY
-23 DDSDLKGQ
+23 DDLQLKDQ
-31 LDDIKDRIEKLQ
+31 LGDIKDRIEKLQ
-43 GRIDAMNG
+43 GKIDAMNE

-60 SGNVITSVTQD
+60 SGNVITSVAQD

-78 TYLDSKNAEKTVVIA
+78 TYLDSKNQEKTVVLA

-103 LGVELDAQNNLYYWT
+103 LGVELDTENNLYYWT
-118 VTVDGETT
+118 LTVDGKTSF
-126 YLMNNGEKVPVSGY
+126 LMNNGEKVPVSGY
-140 TPKVSVD
+140 TPVVSVD

-155 GERIKDAN
+155 GERVNDAN
-163 GLPIE
+163 GLPIQ

-175 VFRNVE
+175 VFKSVE
-181 INENGDLVITQGNG
+181 INEDGNLVITQGNG
-195 NVITLPVQKV
+195 TVITLPVQNT

-212 SINTTVVDIAQPV
+212 LINTTVVDLTKPM
-225 EIVYELTGS
+225 EITYDVTGT

-248 VEAVIDRDKKVITVT
+248 LAAVIDREKKIITVT
-263 FPDGFQS
+263 FPEEFKNGHM
-270 GYIIALANDY
+270 IALANDY

-336 AIWTPIGNGKFIG
+336 KTWTPIGNGKFIG

-358 STYEGAAFQ
+358 STYEGAAFM
-367 GTFDGQGY
+367 GSFDGQGH
-375 SIRNLKLVADLTA
+375 SIKNIKLVADLTA

-448 PMYARG
+448 PMHARG

-488 GSIKAEGD
+488 GTITAEGD
-496 ANTKNGATS
+496 KNTKNGATS
-505 VMAAGIAGIT
+505 VMTAGIAGIT
-515 NGTTTITSARNYV
+515 NGTTNITSARNYV

-555 TVELCKNYGD
+555 TVELCKNYGN
-565 QINSNAGTRVG
+565 QVNSNAGTRVG

-609 LVCLLNSNTECV
+609 LVCLLNSNDECV
-621 ISGGGNYGKIISDV
+621 IIGGGNYGKIISDV
-635 AASPSGY
+635 AAAPSGY

-649 FSKFEKVENVVA
+649 FSKFAKVENVVA
-661 GGSVG
+661 GGGVG

-672 YVMETITEDNYLD
+672 YVMETITEDNYMD

-700 IIFQGEAVQTP
+700 IIFKGEDVKVP
-711 GISTAQDLVDFAA
+711 GIATAQDLVDFAA
-724 AVNSGASIEKWQD
+724 AVNSGASLEAWQD
-737 AQGAVVLLNDIDMK
+737 AEGAVVLLNDIDMK
-751 DVAAW
+751 DVTSW
-756 TPIGNGKFI
+756 TPIGNGKFA

-774 ISTYEGA
+774 VSTYEGA

-786 FDGKGY
+786 FDGMGF

-814 ILDGATVRN
+814 ILDGATVKN

-900 DLVNYGSIKAEGD
+900 NLINYGSVKAEGD
-913 ANTKNGATSVM
+913 KNTKNGATSVM
-924 AAGIAGITNGATTIT
+924 AAGIAGITNGTTTIS
-939 TARNLVHNCVN
+939 TARNLIYNCVN

-979 YGDQTN
+979 YGNQTN
-985 SNTGTRVGMITAIM
+985 SNAGTRVGMITAIM
-999 ADYTSLKDC
+999 ANYTSLKDC

-1015 MTGGSGAQVGG
+1015 MTGGSSAQVGG
-1026 MVCLLNSAS
+1026 LVCLLNHAS
-1035 ASISGGG
+1035 CTVTGGG
-1042 NYGNVIGDIAASQT
+1042 NYGNIIGDIAAPQT

-1067 KFEKVENV
+1067 KFEKVDNV
-1075 VAGGGIGTYNG
+1075 VAGGGLGTYNN
-1086 GNYVMETVTS
+1086 GNYVMEAITS

-1103 GKYSSANA
+1103 GKYSSATN
-1111 AKITNIIFNGP
+1111 ITNIIFNGP

-1162 NIDLSSVENWVPI
+1162 NIDMSSIENWVPI
-1175 GNAKCVPGAADPKI
+1175 GNAKCVAGGVDPVI
-1189 EGFAWTGKF
+1189 EGNAWTGKF

-1207 LKMMAAGT
+1207 LKMIAAGT

-1223 FGVLAPGAVVQ
+1223 FGVLAPGALVQ

-1249 AVTAS
+1249 AVTAN
-1254 GVVAGYV
+1254 GVLAGYV

-1273 SMTFKGTAGDKKF
+1273 PMTFKGTAGDKKF

-1308 NYGEIVAENT
+1308 NYGEIVAENE

-1334 GFAHALKDAPVMTT
+1334 GFAHALSGAPVMTT

-1367 IVAACNRNIQLSNC
+1367 IVAACNRNVQLSNC
-1381 INHGDQLNTFPKQ
+1381 VNHGDQLNTFPKQ

-1443 CANYGEILTDDPN
+1443 CANYGEILTDDAN
-1456 RGLFWGYNGSVHTWK
+1456 RGLFWGYNGSKHVWK

-1483 NGSPVYDSYTEEEK
+1483 NGSPVYDSYAEADK
-1497 VKYLGVFKAGVDS
+1497 VKYLGVFKAGVES

-1516 YLVGTTEPGAGEGE
+1516 YLIGTTQPGTGEGE

-1559 DKIQLTHMYYG
+1559 DKVQLTHMYYG

-1581 STSSDYKCYE
+1581 STSADYKCYE
-1591 CGPGATTWTET
+1591 CGPGATSWTET

-1640 LQGLINSAKATQTGA
+1640 LQGMINSAKATQTGA

-1679 SITWTDQAGMWDVI
+1679 SMTWTDQAGMWDVI
-1693 AAFGKNVMANVSFDG
+1693 SAFGKKVMENVSFDG

-1762 LDNNSYRYAVEN
+1762 LDSNSYRYAVEN

-1791 ALQAARHAIAN
+1791 ALKAARYAIAN
-1802 PYEVTDMSDVKED
+1802 PYVVTDMSDVKED
-1815 LPGNSIGDVDYEE
+1815 LPGNSIGDVEYEE

>member
-1 MKRFFRY
+1 M
-8 IMIAVIGILACACMF
+8 IMVIGMLACACMY
-23 DDSDLKGQ
+23 DDLQLKDQ
-31 LDDIKDRIEKLQ
+31 LGDIKDRIEKLQ
-43 GRIDAMNG
+43 GKIDAMNE

-60 SGNVITSVTQD
+60 SGNVITSVAQD

-78 TYLDSKNAEKTVVIA
+78 TYLDSKNQEKTVVLA

-103 LGVELDAQNNLYYWT
+103 LGVELDTENNLYYWT
-118 VTVDGETT
+118 LTVDGKTSF
-126 YLMNNGEKVPVSGY
+126 LMNNGEKVPVSGY
-140 TPKVSVD
+140 TPVVSVD

-155 GERIKDAN
+155 GERVNDAN
-163 GLPIE
+163 GLPIQ

-175 VFRNVE
+175 VFKSVE
-181 INENGDLVITQGNG
+181 INEDGNLVITQGNG
-195 NVITLPVQKV
+195 TVITLPVQNT

-212 SINTTVVDIAQPV
+212 LINTTVVDLTKPM
-225 EIVYELTGS
+225 EITYDVTGT

-248 VEAVIDRDKKVITVT
+248 LAAVIDREKKIITVT
-263 FPDGFQS
+263 FPEEFKNGHM
-270 GYIIALANDY
+270 IALANDY

-336 AIWTPIGNGKFIG
+336 KTWTPIGNGKFIG

-358 STYEGAAFQ
+358 STYEGAAFM
-367 GTFDGQGY
+367 GSFDGQGH
-375 SIRNLKLVADLTA
+375 SIKNIKLVADLTA

-448 PMYARG
+448 PMHARG

-488 GSIKAEGD
+488 GTITAEGD
-496 ANTKNGATS
+496 KNTKNGATS
-505 VMAAGIAGIT
+505 VMTAGIAGIT
-515 NGTTTITSARNYV
+515 NGTTNITSARNYV

-555 TVELCKNYGD
+555 TVELCKNYGN
-565 QINSNAGTRVG
+565 QVNSNAGTRVG

-609 LVCLLNSNTECV
+609 LVCLLNSNDECV
-621 ISGGGNYGKIISDV
+621 IIGGGNYGKIISDV
-635 AASPSGY
+635 AAAPSGY

-649 FSKFEKVENVVA
+649 FSKFAKVENVVA
-661 GGSVG
+661 GGGVG

-672 YVMETITEDNYLD
+672 YVMETITEDNYMD

-700 IIFQGEAVQTP
+700 IIFKGEDVKVP
-711 GISTAQDLVDFAA
+711 GIATAQDLVDFAA
-724 AVNSGASIEKWQD
+724 AVNSGASLEAWQD
-737 AQGAVVLLNDIDMK
+737 AEGAVVLLNDIDMK
-751 DVAAW
+751 DVTSW

-765 GSVSGGNQH
+765 GSVSGGNKH
-774 ISTYEGA
+774 VSTYEGA

-786 FDGKGY
+786 FDGKGF

-814 ILDGATVRN
+814 ILDGATVKN

-900 DLVNYGSIKAEGD
+900 NLINYGSVKAEGD
-913 ANTKNGATSVM
+913 KNTKNGATSVM
-924 AAGIAGITNGATTIT
+924 AAGIAGITNGTTTIS
-939 TARNLVHNCVN
+939 TARNLIYNCVN

-979 YGDQTN
+979 YGNQTN
-985 SNTGTRVGMITAIM
+985 SNAGTRVGMITAIM
-999 ADYTSLKDC
+999 ANYTSLKDC

-1015 MTGGSGAQVGG
+1015 MTGGTSAQVGG
-1026 MVCLLNSAS
+1026 LVCLLNHATCTVT
-1035 ASISGGG
+1035 GGG
-1042 NYGNVIGDIAASQT
+1042 NYGNIIGDIAASQT

-1067 KFEKVENV
+1067 NFAKVDNV

-1103 GKYSSANA
+1103 GRYSSANA
-1111 AKITNIIFNGP
+1111 SKITNIIFNGP
-1122 AEETPGISTAQ
+1122 AEVTPGISTAQ

-1162 NIDLSSVENWVPI
+1162 NIDMSSIENWVPI
-1175 GNAKCVPGAADPKI
+1175 GNAKCVPGAADPVI
-1189 EGFAWTGKF
+1189 EGNAWTGKF

-1207 LKMMAAGT
+1207 LKMVAAGT

-1223 FGVLAPGAVVQ
+1223 FGVLAPGALVQ

-1249 AVTAS
+1249 AVTAN
-1254 GVVAGYV
+1254 GVLAGYV

-1273 SMTFKGTAGDKKF
+1273 RMTFKGQAGDKKF

-1308 NYGEIVAENT
+1308 NYGEIVAENE

-1334 GFAHALKDAPVMTT
+1334 GFAHALSGAPVMTT

-1367 IVAACNRNIQLSNC
+1367 IVAACNRNVQLSNC
-1381 INHGDQLNTFPKQ
+1381 VNHGDQFNTFPKQ

-1432 ASLTNTAVFEN
+1432 VSLSNTAVFEN
-1443 CANYGEILTDDPN
+1443 CANYGEILTDDAN

-1483 NGSPVYDSYTEEEK
+1483 NGSPVYDSYAEADK

-1516 YLVGTTEPGAGEGE
+1516 YLIGTTQPGTGEGE

-1559 DKIQLTHMYYG
+1559 EKVQLTHMYYG

-1581 STSSDYKCYE
+1581 STSADYKCYV

-1640 LQGLINSAKATQTGA
+1640 LQGMINSAKATQTGA

-1666 YFNMGKIGSGSQP
+1666 YFNMDRIGSGSRP
-1679 SITWTDQAGMWDVI
+1679 SMTWTDQAGMWDVI
-1693 AAFGKNVMANVSFDG
+1693 SAFGKKVMENVSFDG

-1722 PLDNEMNLTRDGY
+1722 PLDNDMNLTRDGY

-1762 LDNNSYRYAVEN
+1762 LDSNSYRYAVEN

-1791 ALQAARHAIAN
+1791 ALKAARYAIAN

-1815 LPGNSIGDVDYEE
+1815 LPGNSIGDVEYEE

>member
-8 IMIAVIGILACACMF
+8 IMIAVVGILACACMF
-23 DDSDLKGQ
+23 DDSELKGQ

-43 GRIDAMNG
+43 DRIDAMNG

-78 TYLDSKNAEKTVVIA
+78 TYLDSKNAEKTVVLA

-103 LGVELDAQNNLYYWT
+103 LGVQLDAQNNLYYWT
-118 VTVDGETT
+118 VTVDGKTSF
-126 YLMNNGEKVPVSGY
+126 LMNNGEKVPVSGY
-140 TPKVSVD
+140 TPEVSVD

-155 GERIKDAN
+155 GDRIKGAD

-175 VFRNVE
+175 VFKSVE

-195 NVITLPVQKV
+195 SVITLPVQKV

-212 SINTTVVDIAQPV
+212 SINTTVVDVAQPV
-225 EIVYELTGS
+225 EIAYGVTGT
-234 NAEGAMVAVAEAEG
+234 NAEGAIVAVAEAEG
-248 VEAVIDRDKKVITVT
+248 VTAVIDREKKVITVT
-263 FPDGFQS
+263 FPEGFQS
-270 GYIIALANDY
+270 GYIIALANDF

-291 EKAKSDKIEI
+291 DKAKNDKIEI
-301 RTADELVQFAADV
+301 RTAEDLVLFAANV
-314 NAGTGAQLMKAML
+314 NAGTGAQLMKVTLA
-327 MNDIDMKDV
+327 NDIDMKDV
-336 AIWTPIGNGKFIG
+336 ADWTPIGNGVFNGTTSGSTNHASSYEGVAFQGTFDGQGCSIRNLKMVAELEGEGCVFGLFGILDGATVKNLTIGAADGDASELTISASGTADVGVVAGACIGSVIENCISYVPMHMKGNSVDNKRTTIAAFAGFMYTGVEETEVSVLKDLVNYGSVTVEPGANTKNGATSVHGAGIAGLSNRHTESTFINTIRNCVNYGEMTSAVPRTSGILAAANQYTVIESCNNYGNQTNSASGTRVGMITCILGTQSHMRDCSNYGDAIMTGANAQVGGLVCLLNDANVEVTGGGNYGRIISDIAAAPAGYKGTLVANFSKFAKVDNVVAGGGVGTYNGGEYVMETITEDNYMDYIGKYSAANAEKITNIIFKGEDASVPGIATAQDLIDFAAAVNSGASIDKWQDDKGAVVLLNDIDMKNVAAWTPIGNGKFIG

-358 STYEGAAFQ
+358 STYEGAAFT
-367 GTFDGQGY
+367 GVFDGKGY
-375 SIRNLKLVADLTA
+375 SIRNLKLVADLNA

-420 FHSANGSDVGVI
+420 FHSANGSDAGVI

-496 ANTKNGATS
+496 KNTKNGATS

-515 NGTTTITSARNYV
+515 NGTTN
-528 YNCINYGEMTSSVP
+528 
-542 RTSGIIA
+542 
-549 AVNQYT
+549 
-555 TVELCKNYGD
+555 
-565 QINSNAGTRVG
+565 
-576 MITATMTFGTMLK
+576 
-589 DCENHGDAIM
+589 
-599 TGGTGAQVGG
+599 
-609 LVCLLNSNTECV
+609 
-621 ISGGGNYGKIISDV
+621 
-635 AASPSGY
+635 
-642 KGTLVAN
+642 
-649 FSKFEKVENVVA
+649 
-661 GGSVG
+661 
-666 TYNGGE
+666 
-672 YVMETITEDNYLD
+672 
-685 YIGKYSAAN
+685 
-694 AEKITN
+694 
-700 IIFQGEAVQTP
+700 
-711 GISTAQDLVDFAA
+711 
-724 AVNSGASIEKWQD
+724 
-737 AQGAVVLLNDIDMK
+737 
-751 DVAAW
+751 
-756 TPIGNGKFI
+756 
-765 GSVSGGNQH
+765 
-774 ISTYEGA
+774 
-781 AFTGV
+781 
-786 FDGKGY
+786 
-792 SIKNIKLVA
+792 
-801 DLTADQTAYGLFG
+801 
-814 ILDGATVRN
+814 
-823 LTIGAPEGDSSELS
+823 
-837 FHSANGSDVGVIAG
+837 
-851 AVMSSTIENCVNYA
+851 
-865 PMHARGTG
+865 
-873 VDNVRATMGAFGGFV
+873 
-888 YADQEKGGSVLK
+888 
-900 DLVNYGSIKAEGD
+900 
-913 ANTKNGATSVM
+913 
-924 AAGIAGITNGATTIT
+924 IT
-939 TARNLVHNCVN
+939 TARNLVYNCVN
-950 YGDMTSSVPRTSGIV
+950 YGEMTSSVPRTSGIV

-979 YGDQTN
+979 YGNQTN
-985 SNTGTRVGMITAIM
+985 SNAGTRVGMITAIM
-999 ADYTSLKDC
+999 ANYTSLKDC

-1026 MVCLLNSAS
+1026 LVCLLNHAS
-1035 ASISGGG
+1035 CSVTGGG
-1042 NYGNVIGDIAASQT
+1042 NYGKVISDVASPQT

-1061 LVANFS
+1061 LIANFS

-1075 VAGGGIGTYNG
+1075 VAGGGLGTYNG
-1086 GNYVMETVTS
+1086 GNYVMEAITS

-1103 GKYSSANA
+1103 GKYSDAS
-1111 AKITNIIFNGP
+1111 KITNIIFNGP

-1162 NIDLSSVENWVPI
+1162 NIDLSSVENWIPI
-1175 GNAKCVPGAADPKI
+1175 GNAICVPGAADPVIK
-1189 EGFAWTGKF
+1189 GNAWTGKF

-1207 LKMMAAGT
+1207 LKMVASAT

-1223 FGVLAPGAVVQ
+1223 FGVLAPGALVQ

-1240 SCSLEVTSS
+1240 SCSLEVSSS
-1249 AVTAS
+1249 AVTAN

-1273 SMTFKGTAGDKKF
+1273 SMTFKGAAGDKKF

-1334 GFAHALKDAPVMTT
+1334 GFAHALKDATVMTT

-1367 IVAACNRNIQLSNC
+1367 IVAACNRNVQLSNC
-1381 INHGDQLNTFPKQ
+1381 INHGDQFNTFPKQ

-1443 CANYGEILTDDPN
+1443 CANYGEILTDDEN

-1471 NCVAG
+1471 NSVAG

-1483 NGSPVYDSYTEEEK
+1483 NGSPVYDTYSEEEK

-1516 YLVGTTEPGAGEGE
+1516 YLVGTTDPGAGDGD

-1550 PGLLKAAGL
+1550 PGLLRAAGL
-1559 DKIQLTHMYYG
+1559 DKVQLTHMYYG

-1591 CGPGATTWTET
+1591 CGPGAASWTET

-1640 LQGLINSAKATQTGA
+1640 LQGMINSAKATQTGT

-1679 SITWTDQAGMWDVI
+1679 SVTWTDQAGMWEVI
-1693 AAFGKNVMANVSFDG
+1693 ASFGKNVMANVSFDG

-1722 PLDNEMNLTRDGY
+1722 PLDNDMNLTRDGY

-1762 LDNNSYRYAVEN
+1762 LDDNSYRYAVEN

-1791 ALQAARHAIAN
+1791 ALQAARYAIAN